1 MTLNLD
7 VPWHRESFDLFV
19 HQRLPR
25 LLGERL
31 PLADYQVEQQDSY
44 TFSIKLSLGLGDA
57 SVEVE
62 YRDLPQPDRDGLF
75 HIEGNYRVVVPYPDR
90 RELAQA
96 RILCVGEQLYDFID
110 QRLEAA
116 PEQLAWDDDLVR
128 NWLPLDAW
136 LRDFHLEETSQYLQ
150 ATNWLD
156 RYTHLRRLTLIPIVG
171 EPFVDRGVFPDS
183 QYGLVCP
190 YCIPEGPNIG
200 RILEVARGARICDG
214 KLERIDGS
222 AGFDGELSRTELAE
236 VEAPDSILGF
246 SASMVPFLEHD
257 DTNRAL
263 MGINMMRQWTSAADT
278 AAPIHDTG
286 WFRQQYDQRLASK
299 GHKPEPALVQTGY
312 EPDAADFW
320 GGYNLL
326 TAFIM
331 WDEDTFEDGL
341 VISESAAARM
351 DFPAAVGVGDKLSN
365 RHGAKGV
372 VTRIL
377 PDADMP
383 QLPDG
388 APIELILSPTSMV
401 SRLNFGQQREAVMGR
416 LAQAE
421 GTPAVVPPF
430 QAPSEKVLKARLVEA
445 GLPEDGM
452 EQLTLK
458 GAKLPYRSTVG
469 WVYWGRLAA
478 HTAAEHLETAVT
490 GVGGPALDMMAY
502 GALSEAGAVA
512 NIHALFNTA
521 AAERPDANALG
532 QRLTAGPVSPAPPPS
547 PRLALL
553 QQLLGMA
560 GIRAELAGGEL
571 RFSFAEPEGL
581 TLARPVP
588 HPWAPGRQVGTVGLP
603 TETEFDPIRDCY
615 EDLVEANTRLQ
626 RIVDSKAP
634 EALTGPAVAQVAQRV
649 ENLFT
654 ALLRPEHLHF
664 RARPLFSGRAAL
676 ASESELNLDQVG
688 LPEEM
693 AWALFGPQVEREI
706 GRAEEVAQ
714 RSPRAAEV
722 LDAIMERSWVLLYSA
737 QRVLVDDGPVSTA
750 VMAFRPQRLA
760 GAAVRVHPRVCRLME
775 LDFDGDQIEVF
786 LPLTEEAQAEAET
799 ALSVAGHIQRDADI
813 WRYVTDNYHGTIW
826 GLAQLCR
833 TEEGRAE
840 VERLTGVAVDGSRLF
855 SKHDL
860 NRLLAQVLQRE
871 GLQRALEVLDQLTR
885 RGFAVCKQ
893 SGASFNPF
901 LGSSKEWPEQPKG
914 VDRDEWQMYSD
925 ELVAAFYQQ
934 ADFDDND
941 LGPLA
946 LLSLSGARGNQQQLI
961 QYVGGGLLYREDGGL
976 FAQRG
981 CWRDG
986 LSVEETKVRA
996 PRALWWGLAAANQ
1009 RWIEAQEAAQQPVRA
1024 DYHVLGRAV
1033 RAAQPGVVFARAAER
1048 GETDPL
1054 TSLFSRLFAGLT
1066 AD

>member
-62 YRDLPQPDRDGLF
+62 YRNLPRPDRDGLF

-90 RELAQA
+90 RELDQA

-116 PEQLAWDDDLVR
+116 PEQLAWDSDLVR

-136 LRDFHLEETSQYLQ
+136 MRDFHLEETSQYLQ

-156 RYTHLRRLTLIPIVG
+156 RYTHLRRLTLIPVVV
-171 EPFVDRGVFPDS
+171 EPFDDQDVFPYS

-190 YCIPEGPNIG
+190 YCTPEGPNIG
-200 RILEVARGARICDG
+200 RVLDVARGARIRNG
-214 KLERIDGS
+214 KLERIDQ
-222 AGFDGELSRTELAE
+222 
-236 VEAPDSILGF
+236 APDSILGF

-278 AAPIHDTG
+278 AAPVHATG
-286 WFRQQYDQRLASK
+286 WFRQQHDQRLASK

-312 EPDAADFW
+312 EPEAADFW

-331 WDEDTFEDGL
+331 WDGDTFEDGL

-351 DFPAAVGVGDKLSN
+351 DFPAAVGVGDRISN
-365 RHGAKGV
+365 RHGAKAV

-377 PDADMP
+377 PDSDMP

-388 APIELILSPTSMV
+388 TPIELIFSPTSMV

-430 QAPSEKVLKARLVEA
+430 QAPSEEVLKARLVEA

-469 WVYWGRLAA
+469 WVYWGLLAA
-478 HTAAEHLETAVT
+478 HTAAERLETAVA
-490 GVGGPALDMMAY
+490 GVGGPELDMMAY

-521 AAERPDANALG
+521 AAERPDANGLG
-532 QRLTAGPVSPAPPPS
+532 QRLTTSPVSPSPPPA
-547 PRLALL
+547 PRFALL

-560 GIRAELAGGEL
+560 GIRAELASGKL

-581 TLARPVP
+581 TLARPVS
-588 HPWAPGRQVGTVGLP
+588 HPWASGRQVGTVGDPGALP
-603 TETEFDPIRDCY
+603 AGIEFEPIRGCY

-626 RIVDSKAP
+626 RIVDSEAP
-634 EALTGPAVAQVAQRV
+634 EALTEPAVAQVAQRV
-649 ENLFT
+649 EDLFI

-664 RARPLFSGRAAL
+664 WARPLFSGRAAL

-693 AWALFGPQVEREI
+693 AWDLFGPQVEREM
-706 GRAEEVAQ
+706 GHAEAVAQ
-714 RSPRAAEV
+714 RSAQAAEV
-722 LDAIMERSWVLLYSA
+722 LDAIMGRSWVLLYSA
-737 QRVLVDDGPVSTA
+737 QRVLVEDGPASTA

-760 GAAVRVHPRVCRLME
+760 GAAVRVHPCVCRLME

-813 WRYVTDNYHGTIW
+813 WRYVADNYHGMTW

-840 VERLTGVAVDGSRLF
+840 VEELTGVAVDGSRLF

-871 GLQRALEVLDQLTR
+871 GLQRALEVLDQLTW
-885 RGFAVCKQ
+885 RGFEVCKQ

-901 LGSSKEWPEQPKG
+901 LGSSKEWPEQPKE

-961 QYVGGGLLYREDGGL
+961 QYVGGGLLYREDGSP

-981 CWRDG
+981 CRRDG
-986 LSVEETKVRA
+986 LSVEEIKVRA
-996 PRALWWGLAAANQ
+996 PGALWGLAATNQ
-1009 RWIEAQEAAQQPVRA
+1009 RWTEAQEAALQPVRA
-1024 DYHVLGRAV
+1024 DYHVLGRAA
-1033 RAAQPGVVFARAAER
+1033 RASQPGVVFARAAAR
-1048 GETDPL
+1048 GEVEPL
-1054 TSLFSRLFAGLT
+1054 TSLFSRLFVGLT
-1066 AD
+1066 A

>member
-19 HQRLPR
+19 HQRLPQ

-57 SVEVE
+57 PVEVE
-62 YRDLPQPDRDGLF
+62 YRDLPRPDRDGLF

-90 RELAQA
+90 RELDQA

-110 QRLEAA
+110 RRLEAA
-116 PEQLAWDDDLVR
+116 PEQLAWDGDLVR

-136 LRDFHLEETSQYLQ
+136 MRDFHLEETSQYLQ

-156 RYTHLRRLTLIPIVG
+156 RYTHLRRLTLIPVVV
-171 EPFVDRGVFPDS
+171 EPFDGRDVFPYS

-200 RILEVARGARICDG
+200 RILEVARGARIRDG
-214 KLERIDGS
+214 KLERLD
-222 AGFDGELSRTELAE
+222 D
-236 VEAPDSILGF
+236 APDSILGF

-257 DTNRAL
+257 DSNRAL
-263 MGINMMRQWTSAADT
+263 MGVNMMRQWTSAADT
-278 AAPIHDTG
+278 AAPVHSTG
-286 WFRQQYDQRLASK
+286 WFRQQHDQRLASK

-312 EPDAADFW
+312 EPEAADFW

-331 WDEDTFEDGL
+331 WDGDTFEDGL

-416 LAQAE
+416 LAQAA
-421 GTPAVVPPF
+421 GCPAVVPPF
-430 QAPSEKVLKARLVEA
+430 QAPSEETLKARLVEA

-478 HTAAEHLETAVT
+478 HTAAEHLEIAVA
-490 GVGGPALDMMAY
+490 GAGGPELDMMAY
-502 GALSEAGAVA
+502 GALCEAGAVA

-521 AAERPDANALG
+521 AAERSRRQCARSASNRRSG
-532 QRLTAGPVSPAPPPS
+532 VPVSSPVSTLCPIAAVVACGRDTGRIGERGVALFLCRARGTDLGS
-547 PRLALL
+547 PRAAPVGIGTPSGDGGVSGALP
-553 QQLLGMA
+553 A
-560 GIRAELAGGEL
+560 GA
-571 RFSFAEPEGL
+571 
-581 TLARPVP
+581 
-588 HPWAPGRQVGTVGLP
+588 
-603 TETEFDPIRDCY
+603 EFDPIRDCY

-626 RIVDSKAP
+626 RIVDSEAP

-649 ENLFT
+649 EYLFT

-676 ASESELNLDQVG
+676 VSDLELNLDQVG

-714 RSPRAAEV
+714 RSARAAEV
-722 LDAIMERSWVLLYSA
+722 LDAIMDRSWVLLYSA
-737 QRVLVDDGPVSTA
+737 QRVLVDDGPASTA
-750 VMAFRPQRLA
+750 VVAFRPQRLA

-813 WRYVTDNYHGTIW
+813 WRYVADNYHGMIW

-885 RGFAVCKQ
+885 RGFEVCKQ

-901 LGSSKEWPEQPKG
+901 LGSSKEWPEQPEEA
-914 VDRDEWQMYSD
+914 DWDEWQMYSD

-946 LLSLSGARGNQQQLI
+946 LLSLSGARGNQHQLI
-961 QYVGGGLLYREDGGL
+961 QYVGGGLLYREDGSL

-981 CWRDG
+981 CRRDG
-986 LSVEETKVRA
+986 LSVEEIKVRT
-996 PRALWWGLAAANQ
+996 PGALWWGLAATNQ
-1009 RWIEAQEAAQQPVRA
+1009 RWTEAQEAALQPVRA
-1024 DYHVLGRAV
+1024 DYHVLGRAA

-1048 GETDPL
+1048 GEVEPL
-1054 TSLFSRLFAGLT
+1054 TSLFSRLFVGLT
-1066 AD
+1066 GD

>member
-7 VPWHRESFDLFV
+7 IPWHRESFDLFV

-57 SVEVE
+57 PVEVE
-62 YRDLPQPDRDGLF
+62 YRDLPRPDRDGLF

-90 RELAQA
+90 RELDQA

-171 EPFVDRGVFPDS
+171 EPFVDRDVFPDS

-190 YCIPEGPNIG
+190 HCTPEGPNIG
-200 RILEVARGARICDG
+200 RVLEVARGARIRDG
-214 KLERIDGS
+214 KLERID
-222 AGFDGELSRTELAE
+222 
-236 VEAPDSILGF
+236 EAPDSILGF

-278 AAPIHDTG
+278 AAPIHNTG

-312 EPDAADFW
+312 EPEAADFW

-326 TAFIM
+326 TAFVM
-331 WDEDTFEDGL
+331 WDGDTFEDGL

-351 DFPAAVGVGDKLSN
+351 DFPTAVGVGDKLSN

-372 VTRIL
+372 VARIL

-416 LAQAE
+416 IAQAE

-430 QAPSEKVLKARLVEA
+430 QAPSEQTLKARLA
-445 GLPEDGM
+445 AAKLPEDGM

-521 AAERPDANALG
+521 AAERPDADALG
-532 QRLTAGPVSPAPPPS
+532 QRLASDPISPSPPPS
-547 PRLALL
+547 PRFALL

-560 GIRAELAGGEL
+560 GIRAELAGGAL
-571 RFSFAEPEGL
+571 RFAFAEPKGL
-581 TLARPVP
+581 TLARPVS
-588 HPWAPGRQVGTVGLP
+588 HPWAPGRQVGTVGDPGALP
-603 TETEFDPIRDCY
+603 AGIEFDPIRGCY
-615 EDLVEANTRLQ
+615 EDLIEANTRLQ
-626 RIVDSKAP
+626 RIIDSEAP

-649 ENLFT
+649 EDLFS
-654 ALLRPEHLHF
+654 ALLCPEHLHF
-664 RARPLFSGRAAL
+664 QARPLFSGRAAL
-676 ASESELNLDQVG
+676 VSGFELELDQVG

-693 AWALFGPQVEREI
+693 AWNLFGPQVEREI

-737 QRVLVDDGPVSTA
+737 QRVLVDDGPASTA
-750 VMAFRPQRLA
+750 VVAFRPQRLA
-760 GAAVRVHPRVCRLME
+760 GAAVRVHPRICRLME

-786 LPLTEEAQAEAET
+786 LPLTKEAQAEAET

-855 SKHDL
+855 VKHDL

-871 GLQRALEVLDQLTR
+871 GLERALEVLDQLTR
-885 RGFAVCKQ
+885 RGFEVCKQ

-901 LGSSKEWPEQPKG
+901 LGSSKEWPEQPEEA
-914 VDRDEWQMYSD
+914 DWDEWQMYSD

-961 QYVGGGLLYREDGGL
+961 QYVGGGLIYREDGGL

-1024 DYHVLGRAV
+1024 DYHVLGRAAK
-1033 RAAQPGVVFARAAER
+1033 AAQPGVVFARAAER

-1054 TSLFSRLFAGLT
+1054 TSLFSRLFAGLP

>member
-1 MTLNLD
+1 M
-7 VPWHRESFDLFV
+7 
-19 HQRLPR
+19 
-25 LLGERL
+25 
-31 PLADYQVEQQDSY
+31 
-44 TFSIKLSLGLGDA
+44 
-57 SVEVE
+57 
-62 YRDLPQPDRDGLF
+62 
-75 HIEGNYRVVVPYPDR
+75 
-90 RELAQA
+90 
-96 RILCVGEQLYDFID
+96 GEQLYDFID

-116 PEQLAWDDDLVR
+116 PEQLAWDGDLVR

-136 LRDFHLEETSQYLQ
+136 MRDFHLEETSQYLQ

-156 RYTHLRRLTLIPIVG
+156 RYTHLRRLTLIPIVVD
-171 EPFVDRGVFPDS
+171 PFDDQDVFPYS

-200 RILEVARGARICDG
+200 RMLEVARGARIRDG
-214 KLERIDGS
+214 KLERTDK
-222 AGFDGELSRTELAE
+222 
-236 VEAPDSILGF
+236 APDSILGF

-278 AAPIHDTG
+278 AAPIHSTG

-312 EPDAADFW
+312 ESGAVDFW

-331 WDEDTFEDGL
+331 WDGDTFEDGL

-351 DFPAAVGVGDKLSN
+351 DFPAAVGVGDRMSN
-365 RHGAKGV
+365 RHGAKAV

-388 APIELILSPTSMV
+388 APIELIFSPTSMV

-416 LAQAE
+416 LAQVA
-421 GTPAVVPPF
+421 GHPAVVPPF

-469 WVYWGRLAA
+469 WVYWGLLAA
-478 HTAAEHLETAVT
+478 HTAAERLETAVA
-490 GVGGPALDMMAY
+490 GVGGPELDMMAY
-502 GALSEAGAVA
+502 GALCEAGAVA

-532 QRLTAGPVSPAPPPS
+532 QRLTIGPVPPS
-547 PRLALL
+547 PSPSPRFALL

-560 GIRAELAGGEL
+560 GIRAELASAEL
-571 RFSFAEPEGL
+571 RFSFAESEGL

-588 HPWAPGRQVGTVGLP
+588 HPWAPGRQVGTVGAPVALP
-603 TETEFDPIRDCY
+603 TGTEFDPVRGCY

-626 RIVDSKAP
+626 RVVDSEAP
-634 EALTGPAVAQVAQRV
+634 EALVGPAVAQVAQRV
-649 ENLFT
+649 EDFFT

-676 ASESELNLDQVG
+676 VSGFELNLDQVG

-706 GRAEEVAQ
+706 GRAEEVAR
-714 RSPRAAEV
+714 RSAHAAEV
-722 LDAIMERSWVLLYSA
+722 LDAIMARSWVLLYSA
-737 QRVLVDDGPVSTA
+737 QRVLVEEGPMFHVPPTA
-750 VMAFRPQRLA
+750 MVAFRPQRLA

-775 LDFDGDQIEVF
+775 LDFDGDHIEVF
-786 LPLTEEAQAEAET
+786 LPLTEEAQAEAGT
-799 ALSVAGHIQRDADI
+799 ALSVAGHIQRDADV
-813 WRYVTDNYHGTIW
+813 WRYVADNYHGMIW

-840 VERLTGVAVDGSRLF
+840 VEELTGVAVDGSRLF
-855 SKHDL
+855 AKHDL

-871 GLQRALEVLDQLTR
+871 GLQRALEVLDRLTR
-885 RGFAVCKQ
+885 RGFEVCKQ

-901 LGSSKEWPEQPKG
+901 LGSGKEWPEQPAEI
-914 VDRDEWQMYSD
+914 DWDEWQMYSD
-925 ELVAAFYQQ
+925 ELVAAFHQQ

-946 LLSLSGARGNQQQLI
+946 LLALSGARGNQQQLI
-961 QYVGGGLLYREDGGL
+961 QYVGGGLIYREDGSL
-976 FAQRG
+976 FTQRG

-996 PRALWWGLAAANQ
+996 PRALWGLAATNQ
-1009 RWIEAQEAAQQPVRA
+1009 GWSGAREAAQRPSHA
-1024 DYHVLGRAV
+1024 DYHILGRAV
-1033 RAAQPGVVFARAAER
+1033 RAAQPGVVFARAAQR
-1048 GETDPL
+1048 GETEPL
-1054 TSLFSRLFAGLT
+1054 TSLFSRLFAGLP
-1066 AD
+1066 A

>member
-62 YRDLPQPDRDGLF
+62 YRDLPRPDRDGLF

-116 PEQLAWDDDLVR
+116 PEQLAWDSDLVH

-136 LRDFHLEETSQYLQ
+136 MRDFHLEATSQYLQ

-156 RYTHLRRLTLIPIVG
+156 RYTHLRRLTLIPVVG
-171 EPFVDRGVFPDS
+171 EPFDDRDVFPDS

-190 YCIPEGPNIG
+190 YCTPEGPNIG
-200 RILEVARGARICDG
+200 RVLEVARGARIRDG
-214 KLERIDGS
+214 KLERID
-222 AGFDGELSRTELAE
+222 EE
-236 VEAPDSILGF
+236 PDSILGF
-246 SASMVPFLEHD
+246 SASMMPFIEHD
-257 DTNRAL
+257 DSNRAL

-278 AAPIHDTG
+278 SAPIHDTG
-286 WFRQQYDQRLASK
+286 WFRQQHDQRLASK
-299 GHKPEPALVQTGY
+299 GNKPEPALVQTGY
-312 EPDAADFW
+312 EPEAADFW

-331 WDEDTFEDGL
+331 WDGDTFEDGL
-341 VISESAAARM
+341 VISESAATRM
-351 DFPAAVGVGDKLSN
+351 DFPTALGVGDKLSN

-388 APIELILSPTSMV
+388 APIELIFSPTSMV

-416 LAQAE
+416 LAQAA
-421 GTPAVVPPF
+421 GCPAVVPPF
-430 QAPSEKVLKARLVEA
+430 QAPSEETLKVRLAAA

-458 GAKLPYRSTVG
+458 GEALPYRSTVG
-469 WVYWGRLAA
+469 WVYWGLLAA
-478 HTAAEHLETAVT
+478 HTAAEHLEIAVA
-490 GVGGPALDMMAY
+490 GAGGPALDMMAY
-502 GALSEAGAVA
+502 GALCEAGAVA

-521 AAERPDANALG
+521 AAERSDADALG
-532 QRLTAGPVSPAPPPS
+532 QRLTVGPVSPSLPPS
-547 PRLALL
+547 LRFALL
-553 QQLLGMA
+553 QQLLGVA
-560 GIRAELAGGEL
+560 GIRAELANGEL

-588 HPWAPGRQVGTVGLP
+588 HPWAPGRQVETVGDPGALP
-603 TETEFDPIRDCY
+603 TGAEFDPIRDCY
-615 EDLVEANTRLQ
+615 EDLVAANTRLQ
-626 RIVDSKAP
+626 RIVESEAP

-649 ENLFT
+649 EDLFT

-676 ASESELNLDQVG
+676 VSEFELELDQVG

-714 RSPRAAEV
+714 RSSRAAEV

-737 QRVLVDDGPVSTA
+737 QRVLVDDGPASTA
-750 VMAFRPQRLA
+750 VVAFRPQRLA

-786 LPLTEEAQAEAET
+786 LPLTEEAQAEAGT
-799 ALSVAGHIQRDADI
+799 ALSVAGHIQRDADV

-871 GLQRALEVLDQLTR
+871 DLQRALEVLDQLTR
-885 RGFAVCKQ
+885 RGFEVCKQ

-901 LGSSKEWPEQPKG
+901 LGSGKEWPEQPEEA
-914 VDRDEWQMYSD
+914 DWDEWQMYGD

-961 QYVGGGLLYREDGGL
+961 QYVGGGLIYREDGGL

-986 LSVEETKVRA
+986 LSVEESKMRA
-996 PRALWWGLAAANQ
+996 PRALWGLAATNQ
-1009 RWIEAQEAAQQPVRA
+1009 GWSAAQEAAQQPSRA
-1024 DYHVLGRAV
+1024 DYHVLGRAA

-1048 GETDPL
+1048 GEVEPL
-1054 TSLFSRLFAGLT
+1054 TSLFSRLFVGLT

>member
-31 PLADYQVEQQDSY
+31 SLADYQVEQQDSY

-62 YRDLPQPDRDGLF
+62 YRDLPRPDRDGLF

-90 RELAQA
+90 RELDQA

-136 LRDFHLEETSQYLQ
+136 MRDFHLEATSQYLQ

-156 RYTHLRRLTLIPIVG
+156 RHTHLRRLTLIPVV
-171 EPFVDRGVFPDS
+171 EPFDDRDVFPDS

-190 YCIPEGPNIG
+190 YCTPEGPNIG
-200 RILEVARGARICDG
+200 RVLEVARGARIRDG
-214 KLERIDGS
+214 KLERIDK
-222 AGFDGELSRTELAE
+222 
-236 VEAPDSILGF
+236 APDSILGF

-257 DTNRAL
+257 DSNRAL

-278 AAPIHDTG
+278 AAPIHSTD

-299 GHKPEPALVQTGY
+299 GNKPESALVQTGY
-312 EPDAADFW
+312 EPEAADFW

-331 WDEDTFEDGL
+331 WDGDTFEDGL

-351 DFPAAVGVGDKLSN
+351 DFPTAVGVGDRLSN

-377 PDADMP
+377 PDVDMP

-388 APIELILSPTSMV
+388 APIELIFSPTSMV

-416 LAQAE
+416 IARAE

-430 QAPSEKVLKARLVEA
+430 QAPSEETLKARLAATE
-445 GLPEDGM
+445 LPEDGM

-478 HTAAEHLETAVT
+478 HTAAERLETAVET
-490 GVGGPALDMMAY
+490 GGPELDMMAY
-502 GALSEAGAVA
+502 GALCEAGAVA

-521 AAERPDANALG
+521 AAERPDADGLG

-547 PRLALL
+547 PRFALL

-560 GIRAELAGGEL
+560 GIRAELAGAEL
-571 RFSFAEPEGL
+571 RFSFTEPEGL

-588 HPWAPGRQVGTVGLP
+588 HPWVPGRQVGTVGTPVALP
-603 TETEFDPIRDCY
+603 AGVEFDPIRDCY

-626 RIVDSKAP
+626 RIVDSEAP

-649 ENLFT
+649 EDFFT
-654 ALLRPEHLHF
+654 ALLRPQYLHF

-676 ASESELNLDQVG
+676 VSGFELNLDQVG

-706 GRAEEVAQ
+706 DREEEVAQ
-714 RSPRAAEV
+714 RSSRAAEV

-737 QRVLVDDGPVSTA
+737 QRVLVDDGPASTA

-760 GAAVRVHPRVCRLME
+760 GAAVRVQPRVCRLME

-786 LPLTEEAQAEAET
+786 LPLTEEAQTEAET

-813 WRYVTDNYHGTIW
+813 WRYVADNYHGMIW

-901 LGSSKEWPEQPKG
+901 LGSSKEWPEQPKE

-961 QYVGGGLLYREDGGL
+961 QYVGGGLLYREDGSL

-981 CWRDG
+981 CRRDG
-986 LSVEETKVRA
+986 LSVEEVKVRA
-996 PRALWWGLAAANQ
+996 PGALWGLAATNQ
-1009 RWIEAQEAAQQPVRA
+1009 RWTEAREAAQQPIRA
-1024 DYHVLGRAV
+1024 DYHVLGRAA

-1048 GETDPL
+1048 GEVEPL
-1054 TSLFSRLFAGLT
+1054 TSLSSRLFAGLP
-1066 AD
+1066 A

>member
-62 YRDLPQPDRDGLF
+62 YRDLPRPDRDGLF

-90 RELAQA
+90 RELDQA

-116 PEQLAWDDDLVR
+116 PEQLAWDSDLVR

-136 LRDFHLEETSQYLQ
+136 MRDFHLEATSQYLQ

-156 RYTHLRRLTLIPIVG
+156 RYTHLRRLTLIPVVG
-171 EPFVDRGVFPDS
+171 EPFDDRDVFPDS

-190 YCIPEGPNIG
+190 YCTPEGPNIG
-200 RILEVARGARICDG
+200 RVLEVARGARIRDG
-214 KLERIDGS
+214 KLERTD
-222 AGFDGELSRTELAE
+222 
-236 VEAPDSILGF
+236 EAPDSILGF

-263 MGINMMRQWTSAADT
+263 MGVNMMRQWTSAADSAT
-278 AAPIHDTG
+278 PVHSTG
-286 WFRQQYDQRLASK
+286 WFRQQHDQRLASK

-312 EPDAADFW
+312 EPEAAGFW

-326 TAFIM
+326 TAFVM
-331 WDEDTFEDGL
+331 WDGDTFEDGL

-388 APIELILSPTSMV
+388 APIELIFSPTSMV

-416 LAQAE
+416 LAQAA
-421 GTPAVVPPF
+421 GCPAVVPPF

-458 GAKLPYRSTVG
+458 GEALSYRSTVG

-478 HTAAEHLETAVT
+478 HTAAEHLEIAVA
-490 GVGGPALDMMAY
+490 GVGGPELDMMAY
-502 GALSEAGAVA
+502 GALCEAGAVA

-521 AAERPDANALG
+521 AAEQPDANALG
-532 QRLTAGPVSPAPPPS
+532 QRLVVGPVSPSPPPS
-547 PRLALL
+547 PRFALL

-560 GIRAELAGGEL
+560 GIRAELASGEL

-588 HPWAPGRQVGTVGLP
+588 HPWAPGRQVGTVGDPVALP
-603 TETEFDPIRDCY
+603 TGAEFDPIRDCY

-626 RIVDSKAP
+626 RIVDSEAP
-634 EALTGPAVAQVAQRV
+634 EALTGPAVMQVAQRV
-649 ENLFT
+649 EALFT

-676 ASESELNLDQVG
+676 VSEFELDLNQVG

-706 GRAEEVAQ
+706 GRVEEVAQ
-714 RSPRAAEV
+714 RSAQAAEV

-737 QRVLVDDGPVSTA
+737 QRVLVDDGPASTA
-750 VMAFRPQRLA
+750 VVAFRPQRLA
-760 GAAVRVHPRVCRLME
+760 GAAVRIHPRVCRLME

-799 ALSVAGHIQRDADI
+799 ALSVAGHIQRDADV

-860 NRLLAQVLQRE
+860 NRLLAQVLQHE
-871 GLQRALEVLDQLTR
+871 GLERALEALDQLTR
-885 RGFAVCKQ
+885 CGFEVCKQ

-901 LGSSKEWPEQPKG
+901 LGSSKEWPEQPEEA
-914 VDRDEWQMYSD
+914 DWDEWQMYGD

-961 QYVGGGLLYREDGGL
+961 QYVGGGLLYREDGSL

-986 LSVEETKVRA
+986 LSVEEIKVRA
-996 PRALWWGLAAANQ
+996 PGALWGLAATNQ
-1009 RWIEAQEAAQQPVRA
+1009 RWAETQEATRQPVRA
-1024 DYHVLGRAV
+1024 DYHVLGRAA

-1048 GETDPL
+1048 GEVEPL
-1054 TSLFSRLFAGLT
+1054 TSLFSRLFVGLT

>member
-19 HQRLPR
+19 HQRLPQ

-57 SVEVE
+57 SIEVE

-90 RELAQA
+90 RELDQA

-116 PEQLAWDDDLVR
+116 PEQLAWDSDLVR

-136 LRDFHLEETSQYLQ
+136 MRDFHLEETSQYLQ

-156 RYTHLRRLTLIPIVG
+156 RYTHLRRLTLIPVV
-171 EPFVDRGVFPDS
+171 EPFDDQDVFPYS

-190 YCIPEGPNIG
+190 YCTPEGPNVG
-200 RILEVARGARICDG
+200 RVLEVARGARIRDG
-214 KLERIDGS
+214 KLERID
-222 AGFDGELSRTELAE
+222 E
-236 VEAPDSILGF
+236 VPDSILGF

-278 AAPIHDTG
+278 AAPVHSTG

-312 EPDAADFW
+312 EPEAADFW

-326 TAFIM
+326 TAFII
-331 WDEDTFEDGL
+331 WDGDTFEDGL

-388 APIELILSPTSMV
+388 TPIELIYSPTSMV

-416 LAQAE
+416 LAQAV
-421 GTPAVVPPF
+421 GCPAVVPPF

-452 EQLTLK
+452 EQLTLE

-478 HTAAEHLETAVT
+478 HTAAECLETAVA
-490 GVGGPALDMMAY
+490 GVGGPELDMMAY
-502 GALSEAGAVA
+502 GALCEAGAVA

-521 AAERPDANALG
+521 AAERPDADALG
-532 QRLTAGPVSPAPPPS
+532 QRLTVGPVSPSLPPS
-547 PRLALL
+547 PRFALL
-553 QQLLGMA
+553 QQLLGVA
-560 GIRAELAGGEL
+560 GIRAELANGEL

-588 HPWAPGRQVGTVGLP
+588 HPWALGRQVGTVGLP
-603 TETEFDPIRDCY
+603 TGTEFDPIRGYY

-626 RIVDSKAP
+626 RIVDSEAP

-649 ENLFT
+649 EDFFT

-664 RARPLFSGRAAL
+664 QARPLFSGRAAL
-676 ASESELNLDQVG
+676 ASEFKLSIDQVG

-693 AWALFGPQVEREI
+693 AWALFGPQVEREM
-706 GRAEEVAQ
+706 GRAEEVAR
-714 RSPRAAEV
+714 RSAQAAEV

-737 QRVLVDDGPVSTA
+737 QRVLVDDGPASTA

-775 LDFDGDQIEVF
+775 RDFDGDKIEVF

-871 GLQRALEVLDQLTR
+871 GLPCALEVLDQLTR
-885 RGFAVCKQ
+885 RGFEVCKQ

-901 LGSSKEWPEQPKG
+901 LGSSKEWPEQPKEA
-914 VDRDEWQMYSD
+914 DWDEWQMYSD

-934 ADFDDND
+934 AEFDDND

-961 QYVGGGLLYREDGGL
+961 QYVGGGLIYREDGGL

-986 LSVEETKVRA
+986 LSVEEAKMRA
-996 PRALWWGLAAANQ
+996 PRALWGLAATNQ
-1009 RWIEAQEAAQQPVRA
+1009 GWGEAREAAQQPVRA
-1024 DYHVLGRAV
+1024 DYHVLGRAA

-1054 TSLFSRLFAGLT
+1054 TSLSSRLFVGLT

>member
-25 LLGERL
+25 LLGEHL
-31 PLADYQVEQQDSY
+31 PLADYQVEQQDAY
-44 TFSIKLSLGLGDA
+44 TFSIKLSLGLGAA
-57 SVEVE
+57 SVGVE
-62 YRDLPQPDRDGLF
+62 YRDLPWPDRDGLF

-116 PEQLAWDDDLVR
+116 PEQLAWDSDLVR

-136 LRDFHLEETSQYLQ
+136 MRDFHLEETSQYLQ

-171 EPFVDRGVFPDS
+171 EPFDDQDVFPYS
-183 QYGLVCP
+183 QYGLMCP
-190 YCIPEGPNIG
+190 YCTPEGPNIG
-200 RILEVARGARICDG
+200 RVLEVARGAHIRDR
-214 KLERIDGS
+214 KLERID
-222 AGFDGELSRTELAE
+222 
-236 VEAPDSILGF
+236 EAPDSILGF

-278 AAPIHDTG
+278 AAPIHSTG
-286 WFRQQYDQRLASK
+286 WFRQQHDQRLASK

-312 EPDAADFW
+312 EPDAVDFW

-331 WDEDTFEDGL
+331 WDGDTFEDGL

-416 LAQAE
+416 LAQAA
-421 GTPAVVPPF
+421 GCPAVVPPF

-458 GAKLPYRSTVG
+458 GAELPYRSTVG

-478 HTAAEHLETAVT
+478 HAAAERLETAVA

-521 AAERPDANALG
+521 AAERPDADALG
-532 QRLTAGPVSPAPPPS
+532 QRLTAGPISPSPSPS
-547 PRLALL
+547 PRFALL

-560 GIRAELAGGEL
+560 GIRTELASGEL
-571 RFSFAEPEGL
+571 RFSFVEPEGL

-588 HPWAPGRQVGTVGLP
+588 HPWASGRQVGTVGDPVALP
-603 TETEFDPIRDCY
+603 EGTEFDPIRDHY
-615 EDLVEANTRLQ
+615 EDLVAANTRLQ
-626 RIVDSKAP
+626 RIVDSEAP
-634 EALTGPAVAQVAQRV
+634 EALVGPAVAQVTQRV
-649 ENLFT
+649 EDFFA
-654 ALLRPEHLHF
+654 ALLRPDHLHF
-664 RARPLFSGRAAL
+664 RARPLFSGQAAL
-676 ASESELNLDQVG
+676 VSESELNLDQVG

-706 GRAEEVAQ
+706 GHAEEVAQ
-714 RSPRAAEV
+714 RSAQAAEV
-722 LDAIMERSWVLLYSA
+722 LDAIMEHSWVLLYSA
-737 QRVLVDDGPVSTA
+737 QQVLVDDGPASTA
-750 VMAFRPQRLA
+750 VVAFRPRRLA
-760 GAAVRVHPRVCRLME
+760 GAAVRVHPRICRLME
-775 LDFDGDQIEVF
+775 RDFDGDKIEVF

-799 ALSVAGHIQRDADI
+799 ALSVAGHIQRDADV
-813 WRYVTDNYHGTIW
+813 WRYVTDNYHGMIW

-840 VERLTGVAVDGSRLF
+840 VEELTGVGVDGSRLF
-855 SKHDL
+855 VKHDL

-871 GLQRALEVLDQLTR
+871 GLERALEVLDQLTR
-885 RGFAVCKQ
+885 RGFEVCKQ

-901 LGSSKEWPEQPKG
+901 LGFETRS
-914 VDRDEWQMYSD
+914 
-925 ELVAAFYQQ
+925 
-934 ADFDDND
+934 
-941 LGPLA
+941 
-946 LLSLSGARGNQQQLI
+946 
-961 QYVGGGLLYREDGGL
+961 
-976 FAQRG
+976 
-981 CWRDG
+981 G
-986 LSVEETKVRA
+986 LSNPKRSI
-996 PRALWWGLAAANQ
+996 G
-1009 RWIEAQEAAQQPVRA
+1009 
-1024 DYHVLGRAV
+1024 
-1033 RAAQPGVVFARAAER
+1033 
-1048 GETDPL
+1048 
-1054 TSLFSRLFAGLT
+1054 TSGKCMATS
-1066 AD
+1066 

>member
-19 HQRLPR
+19 HQRLPQ

-57 SVEVE
+57 PVEVE
-62 YRDLPQPDRDGLF
+62 YRDLPRPDRDGLF

-90 RELAQA
+90 RELDQA
-96 RILCVGEQLYDFID
+96 RILCVGEQLYDFVD

-116 PEQLAWDDDLVR
+116 PEQLAWDGDLVR
-128 NWLPLDAW
+128 SWLPLDAW

-150 ATNWLD
+150 TTNWLD
-156 RYTHLRRLTLIPIVG
+156 RYTHLRRLTLIPIVV
-171 EPFVDRGVFPDS
+171 EPFVDRDVFPYS

-200 RILEVARGARICDG
+200 RVLEVARGARIRDG

-222 AGFDGELSRTELAE
+222 AELAE
-236 VEAPDSILGF
+236 VDAPDSILGF
-246 SASMVPFLEHD
+246 SASMMPFIEHD
-257 DTNRAL
+257 DSNRAL
-263 MGINMMRQWTSAADT
+263 MGVNMMRQWTSAADT
-278 AAPIHDTG
+278 AAPVHSTG
-286 WFRQQYDQRLASK
+286 WFRQQHDQRLASK
-299 GHKPEPALVQTGY
+299 GNKPEPALVQTGY
-312 EPDAADFW
+312 EPEAADFW

-331 WDEDTFEDGL
+331 WDGDTFEDGL
-341 VISESAAARM
+341 VLSESAAARM

-416 LAQAE
+416 LAQAA
-421 GTPAVVPPF
+421 GCPAVVPPF
-430 QAPSEKVLKARLVEA
+430 QAPSEETLKARLAAA

-458 GAKLPYRSTVG
+458 GEALPYRSTVG

-478 HTAAEHLETAVT
+478 HTAAEHLEIAVA
-490 GVGGPALDMMAY
+490 GVGGPELDMMVY
-502 GALSEAGAVA
+502 GALCEAGAVA

-532 QRLTAGPVSPAPPPS
+532 QRLTVGPVSPSIPPS
-547 PRLALL
+547 PRFALL
-553 QQLLGMA
+553 QQLLRVA
-560 GIRAELAGGEL
+560 GIRAELENGEL

-588 HPWAPGRQVGTVGLP
+588 HPWAPGRQVETVGSPVALP
-603 TETEFDPIRDCY
+603 AGAEFDPIRDCY
-615 EDLVEANTRLQ
+615 EDLVAANTRLQ
-626 RIVDSKAP
+626 RVVDSEAP
-634 EALTGPAVAQVAQRV
+634 EALVGPAVAQVAQQV
-649 ENLFT
+649 EDLFT

-676 ASESELNLDQVG
+676 VSDLELNLDQVG

-714 RSPRAAEV
+714 RSAQATEV
-722 LDAIMERSWVLLYSA
+722 LDAIMDRSWVLLYSA
-737 QRVLVDDGPVSTA
+737 QRVLVDDGPASTA
-750 VMAFRPQRLA
+750 VVAFRPQCLA

-813 WRYVTDNYHGTIW
+813 WRYVADNYHGMIW

-840 VERLTGVAVDGSRLF
+840 VERLTGAAVDGSRLF

-885 RGFAVCKQ
+885 RGFEVCKQ

-901 LGSSKEWPEQPKG
+901 LGSSKEWPEQPEEA
-914 VDRDEWQMYSD
+914 DWDEWQMYSD

-946 LLSLSGARGNQQQLI
+946 LLSLSGARGNQHQLI
-961 QYVGGGLLYREDGGL
+961 QYVGGGLLYREDGSL

-981 CWRDG
+981 CRRDG
-986 LSVEETKVRA
+986 LSVEEIKVRT
-996 PRALWWGLAAANQ
+996 PGALWWGLAATNQ
-1009 RWIEAQEAAQQPVRA
+1009 RWTEAQEATRQPVRA
-1024 DYHVLGRAV
+1024 DYHVLGRAA

-1048 GETDPL
+1048 GEIEPL
-1054 TSLFSRLFAGLT
+1054 TSLFSRLFVGLT
-1066 AD
+1066 GD

>member
-19 HQRLPR
+19 HQRLPQ

-44 TFSIKLSLGLGDA
+44 TFSIKLSLGLGHA
-57 SVEVE
+57 PVEVE
-62 YRDLPQPDRDGLF
+62 YRDLPRPDRDGLF

-90 RELAQA
+90 RELDQA

-116 PEQLAWDDDLVR
+116 PEQLAWDGDLVR

-136 LRDFHLEETSQYLQ
+136 MRDFHLEETSQYLQ

-156 RYTHLRRLTLIPIVG
+156 RYTHLRRLTLIPVVV
-171 EPFVDRGVFPDS
+171 EPFDGQDVFPYS

-200 RILEVARGARICDG
+200 RILEVARGARIRDG
-214 KLERIDGS
+214 KLERIND
-222 AGFDGELSRTELAE
+222 
-236 VEAPDSILGF
+236 APDSILGF

-263 MGINMMRQWTSAADT
+263 MGVNMMRQWTSAVDT
-278 AAPIHDTG
+278 AAPIHSTG

-299 GHKPEPALVQTGY
+299 GNKPEPALVQTGY

-331 WDEDTFEDGL
+331 WDGDTFEDGL

-388 APIELILSPTSMV
+388 APIELIFSPTSMV

-416 LAQAE
+416 LAQAA
-421 GTPAVVPPF
+421 GCPAVVPPF

-445 GLPEDGM
+445 ELPEDGM

-458 GAKLPYRSTVG
+458 GEALSYRSTVG

-478 HTAAEHLETAVT
+478 HTAAEHLEIAVA
-490 GVGGPALDMMAY
+490 GAGGPALDMMAY
-502 GALSEAGAVA
+502 GALCEAGAVA

-532 QRLTAGPVSPAPPPS
+532 QRLTAGSVSPAQPPS

-560 GIRAELAGGEL
+560 GIRAELASGEL

-588 HPWAPGRQVGTVGLP
+588 HPWAPGRQVGTVGDPVALP
-603 TETEFDPIRDCY
+603 TETEFDPIRGYY

-626 RIVDSKAP
+626 LVIDSEAP
-634 EALTGPAVAQVAQRV
+634 EALVGPAVAQVTQRV
-649 ENLFT
+649 EDLFT

-688 LPEEM
+688 LPEEV
-693 AWALFGPQVEREI
+693 AWALFGPQVDREI
-706 GRAEEVAQ
+706 GRSEEVAQ
-714 RSPRAAEV
+714 RSAQATEV

-737 QRVLVDDGPVSTA
+737 QRVLVDDGPASTA
-750 VMAFRPQRLA
+750 VVAFRPQRFT

-813 WRYVTDNYHGTIW
+813 WRYVADNYHGTIW

-855 SKHDL
+855 SKHNL
-860 NRLLAQVLQRE
+860 NRLLAQVFQRE
-871 GLQRALEVLDQLTR
+871 GLQRAMEVLDQLTR
-885 RGFAVCKQ
+885 RGFEVCKQ

-901 LGSSKEWPEQPKG
+901 LGSSKEWPEQPEEA
-914 VDRDEWQMYSD
+914 DWDEWQMYGD

-961 QYVGGGLLYREDGGL
+961 QYVGGGLIYREDGGL

-986 LSVEETKVRA
+986 LSVEESKMRA
-996 PRALWWGLAAANQ
+996 PRALWGLAATNQ
-1009 RWIEAQEAAQQPVRA
+1009 GWSAAQEAAQQPSRA
-1024 DYHVLGRAV
+1024 DYHVLGRAA
-1033 RAAQPGVVFARAAER
+1033 RAAQPGVVFARAAAR
-1048 GETDPL
+1048 GEVEPL
-1054 TSLFSRLFAGLT
+1054 TSLFSRLFVGLT

>member
-62 YRDLPQPDRDGLF
+62 YRNLSRPDRDGLF

-90 RELAQA
+90 RELDQA

-116 PEQLAWDDDLVR
+116 PEQLAWDGDLVR

-136 LRDFHLEETSQYLQ
+136 MRDFHLEETSQYLQ

-156 RYTHLRRLTLIPIVG
+156 RYTHLRRLTLIPVVV
-171 EPFVDRGVFPDS
+171 EPFDDQDVFPYS

-190 YCIPEGPNIG
+190 YCTPEGPNIG
-200 RILEVARGARICDG
+200 RVLEVARGARIRDG
-214 KLERIDGS
+214 KLERIDQ
-222 AGFDGELSRTELAE
+222 
-236 VEAPDSILGF
+236 APDSILGF

-278 AAPIHDTG
+278 AAPVHATG
-286 WFRQQYDQRLASK
+286 WFRQQHDQRLASK

-312 EPDAADFW
+312 EPEAADFW

-326 TAFIM
+326 TSFIM
-331 WDEDTFEDGL
+331 WDGDTFEDGL

-351 DFPAAVGVGDKLSN
+351 DFPTAVGVGDRISN
-365 RHGAKGV
+365 RHGAKAV

-377 PDADMP
+377 PDSDMP

-388 APIELILSPTSMV
+388 TPIELIFSPTSMV

-430 QAPSEKVLKARLVEA
+430 QAPSEEALKARLVEA
-445 GLPEDGM
+445 RLPEDGM

-469 WVYWGRLAA
+469 WVYWGLLAA
-478 HTAAEHLETAVT
+478 HTAAERLETAVA
-490 GVGGPALDMMAY
+490 GVGGPELDMMAY

-521 AAERPDANALG
+521 AAERPDANGLG
-532 QRLTAGPVSPAPPPS
+532 QRLTTGPVSPSPPPA
-547 PRLALL
+547 PRFALL

-560 GIRAELAGGEL
+560 GIRAELASGEL

-588 HPWAPGRQVGTVGLP
+588 HPWASGRQVGTVGDPGALP
-603 TETEFDPIRDCY
+603 EETEFDPIRGYY

-626 RIVDSKAP
+626 RIVDSEAP
-634 EALTGPAVAQVAQRV
+634 EALTEPAVAQVAQRV
-649 ENLFT
+649 EDLFT

-664 RARPLFSGRAAL
+664 WARPLFSGRAAL

-693 AWALFGPQVEREI
+693 AWDLFGPQVEREM
-706 GRAEEVAQ
+706 GRAEEVAR
-714 RSPRAAEV
+714 RSPQAAEV
-722 LDAIMERSWVLLYSA
+722 LDAIMGRSWVLLYGA
-737 QRVLVDDGPVSTA
+737 QRVLVDDGPASTA
-750 VMAFRPQRLA
+750 VVAFRPQRLA

-813 WRYVTDNYHGTIW
+813 WRYVADNYHGMIW

-840 VERLTGVAVDGSRLF
+840 VERLTGAAVDGSRLF
-855 SKHDL
+855 SKHNL
-860 NRLLAQVLQRE
+860 NRLLAQVLQHE
-871 GLQRALEVLDQLTR
+871 GLERALEVLDQLTR
-885 RGFAVCKQ
+885 RGFEVCKQ

-901 LGSSKEWPEQPKG
+901 LGSSKEWPEQPKEA
-914 VDRDEWQMYSD
+914 DWDEWQMYGD

-934 ADFDDND
+934 AEFDDND

-961 QYVGGGLLYREDGGL
+961 QYVGGGLIYREDGGL

-996 PRALWWGLAAANQ
+996 PRALWGLAATNEGWSGA
-1009 RWIEAQEAAQQPVRA
+1009 REAAQQPRRA
-1024 DYHVLGRAV
+1024 DYHVLGRAA

-1048 GETDPL
+1048 GEVEPL
-1054 TSLFSRLFAGLT
+1054 TSLSSRLFAGLT

>member
-7 VPWHRESFDLFV
+7 VPWHRESFDLFIY
-19 HQRLPR
+19 QRLPR

-57 SVEVE
+57 PVEVE
-62 YRDLPQPDRDGLF
+62 YRDLPRPDRDGLF

-90 RELAQA
+90 RELDQA

-110 QRLEAA
+110 QRLEVA
-116 PEQLAWDDDLVR
+116 PEQLAWDGDLVR

-136 LRDFHLEETSQYLQ
+136 MRDFHLEATSQYLQ

-171 EPFVDRGVFPDS
+171 EPFVGQDVFPDS
-183 QYGLVCP
+183 QDGLVCP

-200 RILEVARGARICDG
+200 RILEVARGARIRDG
-214 KLERIDGS
+214 KLERID
-222 AGFDGELSRTELAE
+222 EE
-236 VEAPDSILGF
+236 PDSILGF

-278 AAPIHDTG
+278 AAPVHATG
-286 WFRQQYDQRLASK
+286 WFRQQHDQRLASK
-299 GHKPEPALVQTGY
+299 GNKPEPALVQTGY
-312 EPDAADFW
+312 EPEAADFW

-331 WDEDTFEDGL
+331 WDGDTFEDGL
-341 VISESAAARM
+341 VISESVAARM
-351 DFPAAVGVGDKLSN
+351 DFSAAVGVGDKLSN

-388 APIELILSPTSMV
+388 APIELIFSPTSMV

-430 QAPSEKVLKARLVEA
+430 QAPSEEALKARLVEA

-469 WVYWGRLAA
+469 WVYWGLLAA
-478 HTAAEHLETAVT
+478 HTAAERLETAVA
-490 GVGGPALDMMAY
+490 GVGGPELDMMAY
-502 GALSEAGAVA
+502 GALCEAGAVA

-521 AAERPDANALG
+521 AAERPDANGLG
-532 QRLTAGPVSPAPPPS
+532 QRLTTGPVSPSPPPS
-547 PRLALL
+547 PRFALL

-560 GIRAELAGGEL
+560 GIRAELASGKL

-588 HPWAPGRQVGTVGLP
+588 HPWASGRQVGTVGTPVALP
-603 TETEFDPIRDCY
+603 AETEFEPIRGCY

-626 RIVDSKAP
+626 RIVDSEAP
-634 EALTGPAVAQVAQRV
+634 EALVAPAVAQVAQWV
-649 ENLFT
+649 EDLFT

-664 RARPLFSGRAAL
+664 WARPLFSGRAAL

-693 AWALFGPQVEREI
+693 AWDLFGPQVEREM
-706 GRAEEVAQ
+706 GRAEEVAR
-714 RSPRAAEV
+714 RSPQAAEV
-722 LDAIMERSWVLLYSA
+722 LDAIMGRSWVLLYSA
-737 QRVLVDDGPVSTA
+737 QRVLVDDGPASTA
-750 VMAFRPQRLA
+750 VVAFRPRRLA

-813 WRYVTDNYHGTIW
+813 WRYVADNYHGMIW
-826 GLAQLCR
+826 GLTQLCR

-855 SKHDL
+855 SKHNL

-901 LGSSKEWPEQPKG
+901 LGSSKEWPEQPKEA
-914 VDRDEWQMYSD
+914 DWDEWQMYGD

-934 ADFDDND
+934 AEFDDND

-961 QYVGGGLLYREDGGL
+961 QYVGGGLIYREDGGL

-986 LSVEETKVRA
+986 LSVEEAKVRA
-996 PRALWWGLAAANQ
+996 PRALWGLAATNEGWSTA
-1009 RWIEAQEAAQQPVRA
+1009 REAAQQPVRA
-1024 DYHVLGRAV
+1024 DYHVLGRAA

-1048 GETDPL
+1048 GEVEPL

>member
-19 HQRLPR
+19 HQQLPQ

-44 TFSIKLSLGLGDA
+44 TFSIKLSLGLGHA
-57 SVEVE
+57 PVEVE
-62 YRDLPQPDRDGLF
+62 YRDLPRPDRDGLF

-90 RELAQA
+90 RELDQA
-96 RILCVGEQLYDFID
+96 RILCVGEQIYDFID

-116 PEQLAWDDDLVR
+116 PEQLAWDGDLVR

-136 LRDFHLEETSQYLQ
+136 MRDFHLEATSQYLQ

-171 EPFVDRGVFPDS
+171 EPFDGRDVFPDS

-190 YCIPEGPNIG
+190 YCTPEGPNIG
-200 RILEVARGARICDG
+200 RVLEVARGVRIRDG

-222 AGFDGELSRTELAE
+222 AELAE
-236 VEAPDSILGF
+236 VDVPDSILGF

-263 MGINMMRQWTSAADT
+263 MGINMMRQWTSAANT
-278 AAPIHDTG
+278 AAPIHSTG

-351 DFPAAVGVGDKLSN
+351 DFPTALGVGDKLSN

-388 APIELILSPTSMV
+388 APVELIFSPTSMV

-430 QAPSEKVLKARLVEA
+430 QAPGEEMLKARLAAA

-452 EQLTLK
+452 EQLILK
-458 GAKLPYRSTVG
+458 GEALPYRSTVG

-478 HTAAEHLETAVT
+478 HTAAEHLEIAVA

-502 GALSEAGAVA
+502 GALCEAGAVA

-521 AAERPDANALG
+521 AAERPDADVLS
-532 QRLTAGPVSPAPPPS
+532 QRLTTGPMSPSPPPS
-547 PRLALL
+547 PRFALL

-560 GIRAELAGGEL
+560 GIRAELAGEEL

-588 HPWAPGRQVGTVGLP
+588 HPWALGHQVGTVGSPVALP
-603 TETEFDPIRDCY
+603 AGAEFDPIRDCY

-626 RIVDSKAP
+626 RVVDSEAP
-634 EALTGPAVAQVAQRV
+634 EALVGPAVAQVAQRV
-649 ENLFT
+649 EALFT
-654 ALLRPEHLHF
+654 ALLRLEHLHF

-676 ASESELNLDQVG
+676 ASEYELNLDQVG

-693 AWALFGPQVEREI
+693 AWTLFGPQVEREI

-750 VMAFRPQRLA
+750 VVAFRPQRLA

-799 ALSVAGHIQRDADI
+799 VLSVAGHIQRDADI
-813 WRYVTDNYHGTIW
+813 WRYVADNYHGMIW

-840 VERLTGVAVDGSRLF
+840 VERLTGVAVDDSRLF

-901 LGSSKEWPEQPKG
+901 LGSSKEWPEQPKE
-914 VDRDEWQMYSD
+914 VDRDEWQMYGD

-961 QYVGGGLLYREDGGL
+961 QYVGGGLLYREDGSP

-981 CWRDG
+981 CRRDG
-986 LSVEETKVRA
+986 LSVEEIKVRA
-996 PRALWWGLAAANQ
+996 PGALRGLAATNQ
-1009 RWIEAQEAAQQPVRA
+1009 RWTEVQEAARQPVRA

-1033 RAAQPGVVFARAAER
+1033 RAAQPGVVFARAAKR

-1054 TSLFSRLFAGLT
+1054 TSLFSRLFVGLT
-1066 AD
+1066 SD

>member
-19 HQRLPR
+19 HQQLPR

-62 YRDLPQPDRDGLF
+62 YRDLPRPDRDGLF

-90 RELAQA
+90 RELDQA
-96 RILCVGEQLYDFID
+96 RILCVGEQLYDFVD

-116 PEQLAWDDDLVR
+116 PEQLAWDGDLVR
-128 NWLPLDAW
+128 SWLPLDAW
-136 LRDFHLEETSQYLQ
+136 MRDFHLEETSQYLQ

-156 RYTHLRRLTLIPIVG
+156 RYTHLRRLTLIPVV
-171 EPFVDRGVFPDS
+171 EPFDDRDVFPYS

-190 YCIPEGPNIG
+190 HCTPEGPNIG
-200 RILEVARGARICDG
+200 RVLEVARGARIRDG
-214 KLERIDGS
+214 KLERID
-222 AGFDGELSRTELAE
+222 
-236 VEAPDSILGF
+236 EAPDSILGF

-257 DTNRAL
+257 DANRAL

-278 AAPIHDTG
+278 AAPVHSTG
-286 WFRQQYDQRLASK
+286 WFRQQYDQRLASQ
-299 GHKPEPALVQTGY
+299 GNKPEPALVQTGY
-312 EPDAADFW
+312 EPEAADFW

-331 WDEDTFEDGL
+331 WDGDTFEDGL

-351 DFPAAVGVGDKLSN
+351 DFPTAVGVGDRISN

-388 APIELILSPTSMV
+388 APIELIFSPTSMV

-416 LAQAE
+416 LAQAA
-421 GTPAVVPPF
+421 GCPAVVPPF
-430 QAPSEKVLKARLVEA
+430 QAPSEETLKARLAAA

-469 WVYWGRLAA
+469 WVYWGRT
-478 HTAAEHLETAVT
+478 HTAAERLETAVA
-490 GVGGPALDMMAY
+490 GASGPELDMMAY
-502 GALSEAGAVA
+502 GALCEAGAVA

-521 AAERPDANALG
+521 AAERPDADVLG
-532 QRLTAGPVSPAPPPS
+532 QRLASGPISPSSLPS
-547 PRLALL
+547 PRFTLL

-560 GIRAELAGGEL
+560 GIRAELANGEL

-588 HPWAPGRQVGTVGLP
+588 HPWALGRQVGTVGAPVALP
-603 TETEFDPIRDCY
+603 TGAEFDPVRDCY
-615 EDLVEANTRLQ
+615 EDLVAANTRLQ
-626 RIVDSKAP
+626 RIVDSEAP
-634 EALTGPAVAQVAQRV
+634 EALTGPTVAQVAQRV
-649 ENLFT
+649 EDFFT

-676 ASESELNLDQVG
+676 GSDFELDLDQVG

-714 RSPRAAEV
+714 RSLRAAEV

-737 QRVLVDDGPVSTA
+737 QRVLVDDGPASTA
-750 VMAFRPQRLA
+750 VVAFRPQRLA

-799 ALSVAGHIQRDADI
+799 VLSVAGHIQRDADI
-813 WRYVTDNYHGTIW
+813 WRYVADNYHGTIW

-871 GLQRALEVLDQLTR
+871 GLQRALEVLDLLTR
-885 RGFAVCKQ
+885 RGFEVCKQ

-901 LGSSKEWPEQPKG
+901 LGSSKEWPEQPKEA
-914 VDRDEWQMYSD
+914 DWDEWQMYSD

-961 QYVGGGLLYREDGGL
+961 QYVGGGLLYREDGSL

-981 CWRDG
+981 CRRDG
-986 LSVEETKVRA
+986 LSVEEIKVRA
-996 PRALWWGLAAANQ
+996 PGALWGLAATNQ
-1009 RWIEAQEAAQQPVRA
+1009 RWTEAQEATRQPVRA
-1024 DYHVLGRAV
+1024 DYHVLGRAA

-1054 TSLFSRLFAGLT
+1054 SSLFSRLFAGLP
-1066 AD
+1066 A

>member
-7 VPWHRESFDLFV
+7 VPWHRESFDLFA

-62 YRDLPQPDRDGLF
+62 YRDLPRPDRDGLF

-90 RELAQA
+90 RELDQA

-116 PEQLAWDDDLVR
+116 PEQLAWDGDLVR

-136 LRDFHLEETSQYLQ
+136 MRDFHLEETSQYLQ

-156 RYTHLRRLTLIPIVG
+156 RYTHLRRLTLIPIVV
-171 EPFVDRGVFPDS
+171 EPFDDQDVFPYS

-200 RILEVARGARICDG
+200 RMLEVARSARIRDG
-214 KLERIDGS
+214 KLERID
-222 AGFDGELSRTELAE
+222 
-236 VEAPDSILGF
+236 EAPDSILGF

-278 AAPIHDTG
+278 AAPIHATG

-299 GHKPEPALVQTGY
+299 GNKPEPALVQTGY
-312 EPDAADFW
+312 EPEAADFW

-331 WDEDTFEDGL
+331 WDGDTFEDGL

-351 DFPAAVGVGDKLSN
+351 DFPAAVGVGDRMSN

-388 APIELILSPTSMV
+388 APIELIFSPTSMV

-416 LAQAE
+416 LAQAA
-421 GTPAVVPPF
+421 GCPAVVPPF
-430 QAPSEKVLKARLVEA
+430 QAPSEEMLKARLAAA

-458 GAKLPYRSTVG
+458 GEELPYRSTVG
-469 WVYWGRLAA
+469 WVYWGLLAA
-478 HTAAEHLETAVT
+478 HTAAERLETAVA
-490 GVGGPALDMMAY
+490 GVGGPEFDMMTY
-502 GALSEAGAVA
+502 GALCEAGAVA
-512 NIHALFNTA
+512 NIHVLFNTA

-532 QRLTAGPVSPAPPPS
+532 QRLTTGPVSPSPPPS
-547 PRLALL
+547 PRFALL

-588 HPWAPGRQVGTVGLP
+588 HPWAPGRQVGTVGSP
-603 TETEFDPIRDCY
+603 RCFAHGDRVRPDPGLLRGFGRSQC
-615 EDLVEANTRLQ
+615 APATRRRQ
-626 RIVDSKAP
+626 RSARGPDRASSGAG
-634 EALTGPAVAQVAQRV
+634 GPAGGGFFFCVVAPGA
-649 ENLFT
+649 
-654 ALLRPEHLHF
+654 P
-664 RARPLFSGRAAL
+664 PLPG
-676 ASESELNLDQVG
+676 Q
-688 LPEEM
+688 
-693 AWALFGPQVEREI
+693 
-706 GRAEEVAQ
+706 
-714 RSPRAAEV
+714 
-722 LDAIMERSWVLLYSA
+722 
-737 QRVLVDDGPVSTA
+737 TA
-750 VMAFRPQRLA
+750 V
-760 GAAVRVHPRVCRLME
+760 
-775 LDFDGDQIEVF
+775 
-786 LPLTEEAQAEAET
+786 
-799 ALSVAGHIQRDADI
+799 
-813 WRYVTDNYHGTIW
+813 
-826 GLAQLCR
+826 
-833 TEEGRAE
+833 
-840 VERLTGVAVDGSRLF
+840 
-855 SKHDL
+855 
-860 NRLLAQVLQRE
+860 
-871 GLQRALEVLDQLTR
+871 
-885 RGFAVCKQ
+885 
-893 SGASFNPF
+893 
-901 LGSSKEWPEQPKG
+901 
-914 VDRDEWQMYSD
+914 
-925 ELVAAFYQQ
+925 
-934 ADFDDND
+934 
-941 LGPLA
+941 
-946 LLSLSGARGNQQQLI
+946 
-961 QYVGGGLLYREDGGL
+961 
-976 FAQRG
+976 
-981 CWRDG
+981 
-986 LSVEETKVRA
+986 
-996 PRALWWGLAAANQ
+996 
-1009 RWIEAQEAAQQPVRA
+1009 
-1024 DYHVLGRAV
+1024 
-1033 RAAQPGVVFARAAER
+1033 
-1048 GETDPL
+1048 
-1054 TSLFSRLFAGLT
+1054 
-1066 AD
+1066 

>member
-31 PLADYQVEQQDSY
+31 PLADYQVEQQDAY
-44 TFSIKLSLGLGDA
+44 TFSIKLSLGLGAA

-62 YRDLPQPDRDGLF
+62 YRDLPRPDHDGLF

-90 RELAQA
+90 RELDQA

-116 PEQLAWDDDLVR
+116 PEQLAWDSDLVR

-136 LRDFHLEETSQYLQ
+136 MRDFHLEETSQYLQ

-156 RYTHLRRLTLIPIVG
+156 RYTHLRRLTLIPIV
-171 EPFVDRGVFPDS
+171 EPFDDQDVFPYS
-183 QYGLVCP
+183 QYGLMCP
-190 YCIPEGPNIG
+190 YCTPEGPNIG
-200 RILEVARGARICDG
+200 RVLEVARGARIRDR
-214 KLERIDGS
+214 KLERID
-222 AGFDGELSRTELAE
+222 
-236 VEAPDSILGF
+236 EAPDSILGF

-278 AAPIHDTG
+278 AAPIHSTG
-286 WFRQQYDQRLASK
+286 WFRQQHDQRLVSK

-312 EPDAADFW
+312 EPDAVDFW

-331 WDEDTFEDGL
+331 WDGDTFEDGL

-416 LAQAE
+416 LAQAA
-421 GTPAVVPPF
+421 GCPAVVPPF

-458 GAKLPYRSTVG
+458 GAELPYRSTVG

-478 HTAAEHLETAVT
+478 HAAAERLETAVA

-521 AAERPDANALG
+521 AAERPDADALG
-532 QRLTAGPVSPAPPPS
+532 QRLTAGPISPSPSPS
-547 PRLALL
+547 PRFALL

-560 GIRAELAGGEL
+560 GIRTELASGEL
-571 RFSFAEPEGL
+571 RFSFVEPEGL

-588 HPWAPGRQVGTVGLP
+588 HPWASGRQVGTVGDPVALP
-603 TETEFDPIRDCY
+603 EGTEFDPIRDHY
-615 EDLVEANTRLQ
+615 EDLVAANTRLQ
-626 RIVDSKAP
+626 RIVDSEAP
-634 EALTGPAVAQVAQRV
+634 EALVGPAVAQVTQRV
-649 ENLFT
+649 EDFFA
-654 ALLRPEHLHF
+654 ALLRPDHLHF
-664 RARPLFSGRAAL
+664 RARPLFSGQAAL
-676 ASESELNLDQVG
+676 VSESELNLDQVG

-706 GRAEEVAQ
+706 GHAEEVAQ
-714 RSPRAAEV
+714 RSAQAAEV
-722 LDAIMERSWVLLYSA
+722 LDAIMEHSWVLLYSA
-737 QRVLVDDGPVSTA
+737 QQVLVDDGPASTA
-750 VMAFRPQRLA
+750 VVAFRPRRLA
-760 GAAVRVHPRVCRLME
+760 GAAVRVHPRICRLME
-775 LDFDGDQIEVF
+775 RDFDGDKIEVF

-799 ALSVAGHIQRDADI
+799 ALSVAGHIQRDADV
-813 WRYVTDNYHGTIW
+813 WRYVADNYHGMIW

-840 VERLTGVAVDGSRLF
+840 VEELTGVAVDGSRLF
-855 SKHDL
+855 VKHDL
-860 NRLLAQVLQRE
+860 NHLLAQVLQRE
-871 GLQRALEVLDQLTR
+871 GLERALEVLDQLTQ

-901 LGSSKEWPEQPKG
+901 LGSSKEWPEQPKE
-914 VDRDEWQMYSD
+914 VNWDEWQMYGD

-946 LLSLSGARGNQQQLI
+946 LLSLSGARGNQQQMI
-961 QYVGGGLLYREDGGL
+961 QYVGGGLIYREDGSL
-976 FAQRG
+976 FAQCG

-986 LSVEETKVRA
+986 LSVEEAKVRA
-996 PRALWWGLAAANQ
+996 PRALWWGLAAMNQ
-1009 RWIEAQEAAQQPVRA
+1009 GWSEAREAAQQPARA
-1024 DYHVLGRAV
+1024 DYHVLGRAA
-1033 RAAQPGVVFARAAER
+1033 RAAQPGVVFARAAMR
-1048 GETDPL
+1048 GEVEPL
-1054 TSLFSRLFAGLT
+1054 TSLFSRLFVGLT
-1066 AD
+1066 A

>member
-57 SVEVE
+57 PVEVE
-62 YRDLPQPDRDGLF
+62 YRDLPRPDRDGLF

-90 RELAQA
+90 RELDQA

-116 PEQLAWDDDLVR
+116 PEQLAWDGDLVR

-136 LRDFHLEETSQYLQ
+136 MRDFHLEETSQYLQ

-171 EPFVDRGVFPDS
+171 EPFDDQDVFPYS

-190 YCIPEGPNIG
+190 YCTPEGPNIG
-200 RILEVARGARICDG
+200 RVLEVARGARIRDG
-214 KLERIDGS
+214 KLERID
-222 AGFDGELSRTELAE
+222 
-236 VEAPDSILGF
+236 EAPDSILGF

-278 AAPIHDTG
+278 VAPIHDTG
-286 WFRQQYDQRLASK
+286 WFRQQHDQRLASK

-312 EPDAADFW
+312 EPEAADFW

-326 TAFIM
+326 TAFVM
-331 WDEDTFEDGL
+331 WDGDTFEDGL

-372 VTRIL
+372 VARIL

-388 APIELILSPTSMV
+388 TPVEIILSPTSMV

-416 LAQAE
+416 IAQAE

-430 QAPSEKVLKARLVEA
+430 QASSEETLKARLAAA

-469 WVYWGRLAA
+469 WVYWGLLAA
-478 HTAAEHLETAVT
+478 HTAAEHLETAVI
-490 GVGGPALDMMAY
+490 GVGGPELDMMAY

-521 AAERPDANALG
+521 AAERPDADALG
-532 QRLTAGPVSPAPPPS
+532 QRLASDPISPSPPPS
-547 PRLALL
+547 PRFALL

-560 GIRAELAGGEL
+560 GIRAELAGREL

-588 HPWAPGRQVGTVGLP
+588 HPWAPGRQVGMVGDPGALP
-603 TETEFDPIRDCY
+603 AGIEFDPIRDCY

-626 RIVDSKAP
+626 RIVDSEAP
-634 EALTGPAVAQVAQRV
+634 EALVGPAVAQVAQRV
-649 ENLFT
+649 EDFFI

-664 RARPLFSGRAAL
+664 QARPLFSGRAAL
-676 ASESELNLDQVG
+676 ASESELELDQVG

-737 QRVLVDDGPVSTA
+737 QRVLVDDGPASTA
-750 VMAFRPQRLA
+750 VVAFRPQRLA
-760 GAAVRVHPRVCRLME
+760 GAAVRVHPRICRLME

-813 WRYVTDNYHGTIW
+813 WRYVTDNYHGMIW

-871 GLQRALEVLDQLTR
+871 GLERALEVLDQLTR
-885 RGFAVCKQ
+885 RGFEVCKQ

-901 LGSSKEWPEQPKG
+901 LGSSKEWPEQPEEA
-914 VDRDEWQMYSD
+914 DWDEWQMYGD

-961 QYVGGGLLYREDGGL
+961 QYVGGGLIYREDGGL

-1024 DYHVLGRAV
+1024 DYHVLGRAAK
-1033 RAAQPGVVFARAAER
+1033 AAQPGVVLARAAER
-1048 GETDPL
+1048 GEVEPL
-1054 TSLFSRLFAGLT
+1054 TSLFSRLFAGLP
-1066 AD
+1066 AG

>member
-7 VPWHRESFDLFV
+7 VPWHRESFDLFIY
-19 HQRLPR
+19 QRLPR

-62 YRDLPQPDRDGLF
+62 YRRDGLF

-90 RELAQA
+90 RELDQA

-116 PEQLAWDDDLVR
+116 PEQLAWDGDLVR
-128 NWLPLDAW
+128 SWLPLDAW

-171 EPFVDRGVFPDS
+171 EPFVGQDVFPYS

-200 RILEVARGARICDG
+200 RILEVARGARIRDG
-214 KLERIDGS
+214 KLERIDE
-222 AGFDGELSRTELAE
+222 D
-236 VEAPDSILGF
+236 PDSILGF

-278 AAPIHDTG
+278 AAPVHATG
-286 WFRQQYDQRLASK
+286 WFRQQHDQRLASK

-312 EPDAADFW
+312 EPEAADFW

-331 WDEDTFEDGL
+331 WDGDTFEDGL

-351 DFPAAVGVGDKLSN
+351 DFPTAVGVGDRISN
-365 RHGAKGV
+365 RHGAKAV

-388 APIELILSPTSMV
+388 TPIELIFSPTSMV

-430 QAPSEKVLKARLVEA
+430 QAPGEEMLKARLTAAE
-445 GLPEDGM
+445 LPEDGM

-469 WVYWGRLAA
+469 WVYWGLLAA
-478 HTAAEHLETAVT
+478 HTAAERLETAVA
-490 GVGGPALDMMAY
+490 GVGGPELDMMAY

-521 AAERPDANALG
+521 AAERPDANGLG
-532 QRLTAGPVSPAPPPS
+532 QRLTTGPMSASPPPAP
-547 PRLALL
+547 RFALL

-560 GIRAELAGGEL
+560 GIRAELASGEL

-581 TLARPVP
+581 TLARPVS
-588 HPWAPGRQVGTVGLP
+588 HPWASGRQVGTVGDPGALP
-603 TETEFDPIRDCY
+603 AETEFEPIRDCY

-626 RIVDSKAP
+626 RIVDSEAP
-634 EALTGPAVAQVAQRV
+634 EALVGPAVAQVTQRV
-649 ENLFT
+649 EDFFI

-676 ASESELNLDQVG
+676 VSESELNLDQVG

-737 QRVLVDDGPVSTA
+737 QRVLVDDGPASTA
-750 VMAFRPQRLA
+750 VMAFRPRRLA

-813 WRYVTDNYHGTIW
+813 WRYVADNW
-826 GLAQLCR
+826 RSCA
-833 TEEGRAE
+833 A
-840 VERLTGVAVDGSRLF
+840 
-855 SKHDL
+855 
-860 NRLLAQVLQRE
+860 
-871 GLQRALEVLDQLTR
+871 R
-885 RGFAVCKQ
+885 RKA
-893 SGASFNPF
+893 A
-901 LGSSKEWPEQPKG
+901 PK
-914 VDRDEWQMYSD
+914 WSD
-925 ELVAAFYQQ
+925 
-934 ADFDDND
+934 
-941 LGPLA
+941 
-946 LLSLSGARGNQQQLI
+946 
-961 QYVGGGLLYREDGGL
+961 
-976 FAQRG
+976 
-981 CWRDG
+981 
-986 LSVEETKVRA
+986 
-996 PRALWWGLAAANQ
+996 
-1009 RWIEAQEAAQQPVRA
+1009 
-1024 DYHVLGRAV
+1024 
-1033 RAAQPGVVFARAAER
+1033 
-1048 GETDPL
+1048 
-1054 TSLFSRLFAGLT
+1054 
-1066 AD
+1066 

>member
-19 HQRLPR
+19 HRRLPR

-57 SVEVE
+57 SIEVE

-75 HIEGNYRVVVPYPDR
+75 HIEGNYRVVLPYPDQ
-90 RELAQA
+90 RELDQA

-116 PEQLAWDDDLVR
+116 PEQLAWDSDLVR

-136 LRDFHLEETSQYLQ
+136 MRDFHLEETSQYLQ

-156 RYTHLRRLTLIPIVG
+156 RYTHLRRLTLIPVV
-171 EPFVDRGVFPDS
+171 EPFDDRDVFPDS

-190 YCIPEGPNIG
+190 YCTPEGPNIG
-200 RILEVARGARICDG
+200 RVLEVARGARIRDG
-214 KLERIDGS
+214 KLERID
-222 AGFDGELSRTELAE
+222 
-236 VEAPDSILGF
+236 EAPDSILGF

-278 AAPIHDTG
+278 VAPIHSTG
-286 WFRQQYDQRLASK
+286 WFRQQHDQRLASK

-312 EPDAADFW
+312 EPEAADFW

-331 WDEDTFEDGL
+331 WDGDTFEDGL

-388 APIELILSPTSMV
+388 APIELIFSPTSMV
-401 SRLNFGQQREAVMGR
+401 SRLNFGQQREAIMGR
-416 LAQAE
+416 LAHAA
-421 GTPAVVPPF
+421 GCPAVVPPF
-430 QAPSEKVLKARLVEA
+430 QAPSEETLKARLAAA

-458 GAKLPYRSTVG
+458 GEALPYRSTVG

-478 HTAAEHLETAVT
+478 HTAAKHLEIAVA
-490 GVGGPALDMMAY
+490 GVGGPELDMMAY
-502 GALSEAGAVA
+502 GALCEAGAVA

-521 AAERPDANALG
+521 AAERPDADTLG
-532 QRLTAGPVSPAPPPS
+532 LRLTVGPVSPSLPPS
-547 PRLALL
+547 PRFALL
-553 QQLLGMA
+553 QQLLGVA
-560 GIRAELAGGEL
+560 GIRAELENGEL

-603 TETEFDPIRDCY
+603 TGAEFDPVRGCY

-626 RIVDSKAP
+626 RIVDSEAP

-649 ENLFT
+649 EYLFT

-664 RARPLFSGRAAL
+664 RARPLFSGRGAL

-693 AWALFGPQVEREI
+693 AWDLFGPQVEREM
-706 GRAEEVAQ
+706 GRAEEVAR
-714 RSPRAAEV
+714 RSAQAAEA
-722 LDAIMERSWVLLYSA
+722 LDAIMGRSWVLLYSA
-737 QRVLVDDGPVSTA
+737 QRVLVDDGPASTA
-750 VMAFRPQRLA
+750 VVAFRPQRLA
-760 GAAVRVHPRVCRLME
+760 GAAVRVHPRICRLME

-813 WRYVTDNYHGTIW
+813 WRYVADNYHGMIW

-840 VERLTGVAVDGSRLF
+840 VERLTGVAVDGRRLF

-860 NRLLAQVLQRE
+860 NGLLAQVLQRE
-871 GLQRALEVLDQLTR
+871 GLPRALEALDQLTR

-901 LGSSKEWPEQPKG
+901 LGSSKEWPEQPKEA
-914 VDRDEWQMYSD
+914 DWDEWQMYSD

-946 LLSLSGARGNQQQLI
+946 LLALSGARGNQQQLS
-961 QYVGGGLLYREDGGL
+961 QYVGGGLLYREDGSL

-986 LSVEETKVRA
+986 LSVEEAKMRA
-996 PRALWWGLAAANQ
+996 PRALWGLAATNQ
-1009 RWIEAQEAAQQPVRA
+1009 SWSEAREAAQQPVRT
-1024 DYHVLGRAV
+1024 DYHILGRAA

-1054 TSLFSRLFAGLT
+1054 ASLFSRLFAGLP

>member
-19 HQRLPR
+19 HQRLPQ

-62 YRDLPQPDRDGLF
+62 YRDLPRPDRDGLF

-90 RELAQA
+90 RELDQA
-96 RILCVGEQLYDFID
+96 RILCVGEQLYDFVD

-116 PEQLAWDDDLVR
+116 PEQLAWDGDLVR
-128 NWLPLDAW
+128 SWLPLDAW
-136 LRDFHLEETSQYLQ
+136 MRDFHLEETSQYLQ

-156 RYTHLRRLTLIPIVG
+156 RYTHLRRLTLIPVVVD
-171 EPFVDRGVFPDS
+171 PFDGQDVFPYS

-190 YCIPEGPNIG
+190 YCIPEGPNVG
-200 RILEVARGARICDG
+200 RILEVARGARIRDG
-214 KLERIDGS
+214 KLERID
-222 AGFDGELSRTELAE
+222 ET
-236 VEAPDSILGF
+236 PDSILGF

-263 MGINMMRQWTSAADT
+263 MGVNMMRQWTSAADT
-278 AAPIHDTG
+278 AAPVHSTG
-286 WFRQQYDQRLASK
+286 WFRQQHDQRLASK
-299 GHKPEPALVQTGY
+299 GNKPEPALVQTGY
-312 EPDAADFW
+312 EPEAADFW

-326 TAFIM
+326 TAFVM
-331 WDEDTFEDGL
+331 WDGDTFEDGV

-351 DFPAAVGVGDKLSN
+351 NFPAAVGVGDKLSN

-388 APIELILSPTSMV
+388 APIELIFSPTSMV

-416 LAQAE
+416 LAQAA
-421 GTPAVVPPF
+421 GCPAVVPPF
-430 QAPSEKVLKARLVEA
+430 QAPNEKVLKARLVEA

-458 GAKLPYRSTVG
+458 GEALSYRSTVG

-478 HTAAEHLETAVT
+478 HTAAEHLEIAVT
-490 GVGGPALDMMAY
+490 GAGGPALDMVAY
-502 GALSEAGAVA
+502 GALCEAGAVA

-521 AAERPDANALG
+521 AAERSDANALG
-532 QRLTAGPVSPAPPPS
+532 QRLTSGPVSPAPPPS
-547 PRLALL
+547 PRFALL

-560 GIRAELAGGEL
+560 GIRAELASGEL

-581 TLARPVP
+581 TLARPVS
-588 HPWAPGRQVGTVGLP
+588 HPWAPGRQVGTVGDSVALP
-603 TETEFDPIRDCY
+603 TGAEFDPIRDCY
-615 EDLVEANTRLQ
+615 EDLVAANTRLQ
-626 RIVDSKAP
+626 RIVDSEAP
-634 EALTGPAVAQVAQRV
+634 EALVGPAVAQVAQRV
-649 ENLFT
+649 EALFT

-676 ASESELNLDQVG
+676 ASEYELNLDQVG

-693 AWALFGPQVEREI
+693 AWDLFGPQVEREI

-714 RSPRAAEV
+714 RSAQATEV
-722 LDAIMERSWVLLYSA
+722 LDAIMGRSWVLLYSA
-737 QRVLVDDGPVSTA
+737 QRVLVDDGPASTA
-750 VMAFRPQRLA
+750 VVAFRPQRLA

-813 WRYVTDNYHGTIW
+813 WRYVADNYHGMIW

-840 VERLTGVAVDGSRLF
+840 VERLTGGTVDGSRLF

-871 GLQRALEVLDQLTR
+871 GLQHALEVLDQLTR
-885 RGFAVCKQ
+885 RGFEVCKQ

-901 LGSSKEWPEQPKG
+901 LGSDKEWPEQPEEA
-914 VDRDEWQMYSD
+914 DWDEWQMYGD

-961 QYVGGGLLYREDGGL
+961 QYVGGGLIYREDGGL

-986 LSVEETKVRA
+986 LSVEESKMRA
-996 PRALWWGLAAANQ
+996 PRALWGLAATNRGWSAV
-1009 RWIEAQEAAQQPVRA
+1009 QEAAQQPSRA
-1024 DYHVLGRAV
+1024 DYHVLGRAA

-1054 TSLFSRLFAGLT
+1054 TSLFGRLFVGLT
-1066 AD
+1066 TA

>member
-19 HQRLPR
+19 HQRLPQ

-57 SVEVE
+57 PVEVE
-62 YRDLPQPDRDGLF
+62 YRDLPRPDRDGLF
-75 HIEGNYRVVVPYPDR
+75 YIEGNYRVVVPYPDR
-90 RELAQA
+90 RELDQA
-96 RILCVGEQLYDFID
+96 RILCVGEQLYDFVD
-110 QRLEAA
+110 HRLEAA
-116 PEQLAWDDDLVR
+116 PEQLAWDGDLVR
-128 NWLPLDAW
+128 SWLPLDAW

-156 RYTHLRRLTLIPIVG
+156 RYTHLRRLTLIPVVV
-171 EPFVDRGVFPDS
+171 EPFDGQGVFPDS

-190 YCIPEGPNIG
+190 YCTPEGPNIG
-200 RILEVARGARICDG
+200 RVLEVARGARIRDG
-214 KLERIDGS
+214 KLERID
-222 AGFDGELSRTELAE
+222 
-236 VEAPDSILGF
+236 EAPDSILGF
-246 SASMVPFLEHD
+246 SASMMPFIEHD
-257 DTNRAL
+257 DSNRAL
-263 MGINMMRQWTSAADT
+263 MGVNMMRQWTSAADT
-278 AAPIHDTG
+278 TAPVHATG
-286 WFRQQYDQRLASK
+286 WFRQQYDQCLASK

-331 WDEDTFEDGL
+331 WDGDTFEDGL

-351 DFPAAVGVGDKLSN
+351 DFPTVVGVGDKLSN

-388 APIELILSPTSMV
+388 APIELIFSPTSMV

-421 GTPAVVPPF
+421 GCPAVVPPF
-430 QAPSEKVLKARLVEA
+430 QAPSEKVLKERLAAA

-478 HTAAEHLETAVT
+478 HTAAERLETAVA
-490 GVGGPALDMMAY
+490 GVGGPELDMMAY
-502 GALSEAGAVA
+502 GALCEAGAVA

-532 QRLTAGPVSPAPPPS
+532 QRLTAGPVSPTSPPS
-547 PRLALL
+547 PRFALL
-553 QQLLGMA
+553 QQLLSMT
-560 GIRAELAGGEL
+560 GIRAELVNGEL

-588 HPWAPGRQVGTVGLP
+588 HPWSPGRQVGTVGSLVALP
-603 TETEFDPIRDCY
+603 AGAEFDPIRDCY
-615 EDLVEANTRLQ
+615 EDLVAANTRLQ
-626 RIVDSKAP
+626 RIVDSEAP
-634 EALTGPAVAQVAQRV
+634 EALTEPAVAQVAQRV
-649 ENLFT
+649 EDLFT

-664 RARPLFSGRAAL
+664 RVKPLFSGRAAL
-676 ASESELNLDQVG
+676 VSEFELNLDQVG

-693 AWALFGPQVEREI
+693 AWALFGPQVEREM
-706 GRAEEVAQ
+706 GLAEEAT
-714 RSPRAAEV
+714 RAAEV

-737 QRVLVDDGPVSTA
+737 QRVLVDDGPASTA
-750 VMAFRPQRLA
+750 VVAFRPQRLA

-799 ALSVAGHIQRDADI
+799 VLSVAGHIRRDADI
-813 WRYVTDNYHGTIW
+813 WRYVADNYHGTIW

-840 VERLTGVAVDGSRLF
+840 VERLTGAAVDGSRLF

-901 LGSSKEWPEQPKG
+901 LGSSKEWPEQPEEA
-914 VDRDEWQMYSD
+914 DWDEWQMYSD

-946 LLSLSGARGNQQQLI
+946 LLSLSGARGNQHQLI
-961 QYVGGGLLYREDGGL
+961 QYVGGGLLYREDGSL

-981 CWRDG
+981 CRRDG
-986 LSVEETKVRA
+986 LSVEEVKVRA
-996 PRALWWGLAAANQ
+996 PGALWGLAATNQ
-1009 RWIEAQEAAQQPVRA
+1009 RWTEAQEATRQPVRA
-1024 DYHVLGRAV
+1024 DYHVLGRAA
-1033 RAAQPGVVFARAAER
+1033 RAAQPGVVFARAAVR
-1048 GETDPL
+1048 GGVDPL
-1054 TSLFSRLFAGLT
+1054 TSLFSRLFVGLT
-1066 AD
+1066 GD

>member
-7 VPWHRESFDLFV
+7 VPWHRESFDLFIY
-19 HQRLPR
+19 QRLPR

-57 SVEVE
+57 PVEVE
-62 YRDLPQPDRDGLF
+62 YRDLPRPDRDGLF
-75 HIEGNYRVVVPYPDR
+75 HIEGNYRAVVPYPDR
-90 RELAQA
+90 RELDQA

-116 PEQLAWDDDLVR
+116 PEQLAWDSGLVR

-136 LRDFHLEETSQYLQ
+136 MRDFHLEETSQYLQ

-156 RYTHLRRLTLIPIVG
+156 RYTHLRRLTLIPVV
-171 EPFVDRGVFPDS
+171 EPFDDRDVFPDS

-190 YCIPEGPNIG
+190 YCTPEGPNIG
-200 RILEVARGARICDG
+200 RVLEVARGARIRNG
-214 KLERIDGS
+214 KLERIDES
-222 AGFDGELSRTELAE
+222 
-236 VEAPDSILGF
+236 PDSILGF

-257 DTNRAL
+257 DSNRAL
-263 MGINMMRQWTSAADT
+263 MGVNMMRQWTSAADT
-278 AAPIHDTG
+278 AAPVHSTG

-299 GHKPEPALVQTGY
+299 GSKPEPALVQTGY
-312 EPDAADFW
+312 EPEAADFW

-326 TAFIM
+326 TAFVM
-331 WDEDTFEDGL
+331 WDGDTFEDGL
-341 VISESAAARM
+341 VLSESAAVRM
-351 DFPAAVGVGDKLSN
+351 DFPTALGMGDRLSN

-388 APIELILSPTSMV
+388 VPIELIFSPTSMV

-416 LAQAE
+416 LAQAA
-421 GTPAVVPPF
+421 GCPAVVPPF
-430 QAPSEKVLKARLVEA
+430 QAPSEKVLKARLVEV

-458 GAKLPYRSTVG
+458 GTKLPYRSTVG
-469 WVYWGRLAA
+469 WVYWGRT
-478 HTAAEHLETAVT
+478 HTAAERLETAVA
-490 GVGGPALDMMAY
+490 GAGGPALDMMAY
-502 GALSEAGAVA
+502 GALCEAGAVA

-532 QRLTAGPVSPAPPPS
+532 QRLTSGPVSPSPPPS
-547 PRLALL
+547 PRFALL

-560 GIRAELAGGEL
+560 GIRAELANGEL

-588 HPWAPGRQVGTVGLP
+588 HPWAPRHQVGTVGSPVALP
-603 TETEFDPIRDCY
+603 AEAEFDPIRGCY
-615 EDLVEANTRLQ
+615 EDLVAANTRLQ
-626 RIVDSKAP
+626 RVVESEAP

-649 ENLFT
+649 GDLFT

-676 ASESELNLDQVG
+676 VSGFELELDQVG

-706 GRAEEVAQ
+706 GRAEEAT
-714 RSPRAAEV
+714 RAAEV

-737 QRVLVDDGPVSTA
+737 QRVLVDDGPASTA
-750 VMAFRPQRLA
+750 MVAFRPRRLA

-799 ALSVAGHIQRDADI
+799 ALSVAGHIRRDADI
-813 WRYVTDNYHGTIW
+813 WRYVADNYHGMIW

-860 NRLLAQVLQRE
+860 NRLLAQVLQCE

-901 LGSSKEWPEQPKG
+901 LGSDKEWPEQPKE
-914 VDRDEWQMYSD
+914 VDWDEWQLYSD

-946 LLSLSGARGNQQQLI
+946 LLTLSGARGNQQQVI
-961 QYVGGGLLYREDGGL
+961 QYVGGGLLYREDGSL

-981 CWRDG
+981 CRRDG
-986 LSVEETKVRA
+986 LSVEEIKVRT
-996 PRALWWGLAAANQ
+996 PGALWGLAATNQ
-1009 RWIEAQEAAQQPVRA
+1009 RWTEAQEAALQPVRA
-1024 DYHVLGRAV
+1024 DYHVLGRAAK
-1033 RAAQPGVVFARAAER
+1033 AAQPGVVFARAAER

>member
-19 HQRLPR
+19 HQRLPQ

-44 TFSIKLSLGLGDA
+44 TFSIKLSLGLGAA
-57 SVEVE
+57 SIEVE
-62 YRDLPQPDRDGLF
+62 YRDLPRPDRDGLF
-75 HIEGNYRVVVPYPDR
+75 HIEGNYRVVLPYPDR
-90 RELAQA
+90 RELDQA

-156 RYTHLRRLTLIPIVG
+156 RYTHLRRLTLIPVVV
-171 EPFVDRGVFPDS
+171 EPFDDQDVFPYS

-190 YCIPEGPNIG
+190 YCTPEGPNIG
-200 RILEVARGARICDG
+200 RVLEVARGARIRDG
-214 KLERIDGS
+214 KLERLD
-222 AGFDGELSRTELAE
+222 
-236 VEAPDSILGF
+236 EAPDSILGF

-278 AAPIHDTG
+278 AAPIHSTG

-312 EPDAADFW
+312 EPEAADFW

-331 WDEDTFEDGL
+331 WDGDTFEDGL

-388 APIELILSPTSMV
+388 APIELIYSPTSMV

-416 LAQAE
+416 LAQAV
-421 GTPAVVPPF
+421 GCPAVVPPF

-452 EQLTLK
+452 EQLTLE

-478 HTAAEHLETAVT
+478 HTAAERLETAVA
-490 GVGGPALDMMAY
+490 GVGGPELDMMAY
-502 GALSEAGAVA
+502 GALCEAGAVA

-521 AAERPDANALG
+521 AAERPDADALG
-532 QRLTAGPVSPAPPPS
+532 RRLTAGPLSPTPPPS

-603 TETEFDPIRDCY
+603 AATEFDPIRGCY

-626 RIVDSKAP
+626 RIVDSEAP

-649 ENLFT
+649 EDFFA
-654 ALLRPEHLHF
+654 ALLRPDHLHF
-664 RARPLFSGRAAL
+664 RARPLFSGQAAL
-676 ASESELNLDQVG
+676 ASESELDLDQVG

-693 AWALFGPQVEREI
+693 AWDLFGPQVEREM
-706 GRAEEVAQ
+706 GRAEEVAR
-714 RSPRAAEV
+714 RSAQATEA
-722 LDAIMERSWVLLYSA
+722 LDAIMGRSWVLLYSA
-737 QRVLVDDGPVSTA
+737 QRVLVDDGPASTA
-750 VMAFRPQRLA
+750 VVAFRPHRLT
-760 GAAVRVHPRVCRLME
+760 GSAVRVHPRICRLME
-775 LDFDGDQIEVF
+775 RDFDGDKIEVF

-799 ALSVAGHIQRDADI
+799 VLSVAGHIQRDADI
-813 WRYVTDNYHGTIW
+813 WRYVADNYHGMIW
-826 GLAQLCR
+826 GLARLCR

-840 VERLTGVAVDGSRLF
+840 VERLTGVAVDSSRLF

-871 GLQRALEVLDQLTR
+871 GLPRALEVLDQLTR

-901 LGSSKEWPEQPKG
+901 LGSSKEWPEQPEEA
-914 VDRDEWQMYSD
+914 DWDEWQMYSD

-946 LLSLSGARGNQQQLI
+946 LLSLSGARGNQHQLI

-986 LSVEETKVRA
+986 LSVEEAKMRA
-996 PRALWWGLAAANQ
+996 PRALWWGLAASNQ
-1009 RWIEAQEAAQQPVRA
+1009 GWSEAREAAQQPVRA
-1024 DYHVLGRAV
+1024 DYHVLGRAA

-1048 GETDPL
+1048 GEVDPL
-1054 TSLFSRLFAGLT
+1054 TSLFSRLFAGL
-1066 AD
+1066 AA

>member
-62 YRDLPQPDRDGLF
+62 YRDLPRPDRDGLF

-90 RELAQA
+90 RELDQA

-116 PEQLAWDDDLVR
+116 PEQLAWDSDLVR

-136 LRDFHLEETSQYLQ
+136 MRDFHLEETSQYLQ

-156 RYTHLRRLTLIPIVG
+156 RYTHLRRLTLIPVVV
-171 EPFVDRGVFPDS
+171 EPFDDQDVFPYS

-190 YCIPEGPNIG
+190 YCTPEGPNIG
-200 RILEVARGARICDG
+200 RVLEVARGARIRDG
-214 KLERIDGS
+214 KLERIGQ
-222 AGFDGELSRTELAE
+222 
-236 VEAPDSILGF
+236 APDSILGF
-246 SASMVPFLEHD
+246 SASMMPFIEHD
-257 DTNRAL
+257 DSNRAL

-278 AAPIHDTG
+278 SAPIHDTG
-286 WFRQQYDQRLASK
+286 WFRQQHDQRLASK
-299 GHKPEPALVQTGY
+299 GNKPEPALVQTGY
-312 EPDAADFW
+312 EPEAADFW

-331 WDEDTFEDGL
+331 WDGDTFEDGL
-341 VISESAAARM
+341 VISESAATRM
-351 DFPAAVGVGDKLSN
+351 DFPTALGVGDKLSN

-388 APIELILSPTSMV
+388 TPIELILSPTSMV

-445 GLPEDGM
+445 KLPEDGM

-458 GAKLPYRSTVG
+458 GAKLSYRSTVG
-469 WVYWGRLAA
+469 WVYWGLLAA
-478 HTAAEHLETAVT
+478 HTAAEHLEIAVA
-490 GVGGPALDMMAY
+490 GVGGPELDMMAY
-502 GALSEAGAVA
+502 GALCEAGAVA

-521 AAERPDANALG
+521 AAEQPDANALG
-532 QRLTAGPVSPAPPPS
+532 QRLTVGPVSPSLPPS
-547 PRLALL
+547 PRFALL

-560 GIRAELAGGEL
+560 GIRAELASGEL

-588 HPWAPGRQVGTVGLP
+588 HPWAPGRQVGTVGDPVALP
-603 TETEFDPIRDCY
+603 TGAEFDPIRDCY

-626 RIVDSKAP
+626 RIVDSEAP
-634 EALTGPAVAQVAQRV
+634 EALTGPAVMQVAQRV
-649 ENLFT
+649 EALFT

-676 ASESELNLDQVG
+676 ASEYELNLDQVG

-693 AWALFGPQVEREI
+693 AWNLFGPQVEREM
-706 GRAEEVAQ
+706 GLAEEVAQ
-714 RSPRAAEV
+714 RSTQAAEV
-722 LDAIMERSWVLLYSA
+722 LDALMERSWVLLYSA
-737 QRVLVDDGPVSTA
+737 QRVLVDDGPASTA
-750 VMAFRPQRLA
+750 VVAFRPQRLA

-786 LPLTEEAQAEAET
+786 LPLTEEAQAEAGT
-799 ALSVAGHIQRDADI
+799 ALSVAGHIQRDADV

-871 GLQRALEVLDQLTR
+871 DLQRALEVLDQLTR
-885 RGFAVCKQ
+885 RGFEVCKQ

-901 LGSSKEWPEQPKG
+901 LGSGKEWPEQPEEA
-914 VDRDEWQMYSD
+914 DWDEWQMYGD

-961 QYVGGGLLYREDGGL
+961 QYVGGGLIYREDGGL

-986 LSVEETKVRA
+986 LSVEESKMRA
-996 PRALWWGLAAANQ
+996 PRALWGLAATNQ
-1009 RWIEAQEAAQQPVRA
+1009 GWSAAQEAAQQPSRA
-1024 DYHVLGRAV
+1024 DYHVLGRAA

-1048 GETDPL
+1048 GEVEPL
-1054 TSLFSRLFAGLT
+1054 TSLFSRLFVGLT

>member
-7 VPWHRESFDLFV
+7 VPWHRESFDLFIY
-19 HQRLPR
+19 QRLPR

-31 PLADYQVEQQDSY
+31 PLADYQVEQQGSY
-44 TFSIKLSLGLGDA
+44 TFSIKLGLGLGDA
-57 SVEVE
+57 PVEVE
-62 YRDLPQPDRDGLF
+62 YRDLPRPDRDGLF
-75 HIEGNYRVVVPYPDR
+75 RIEGNYRVVVPYPDR
-90 RELAQA
+90 RELDQA

-116 PEQLAWDDDLVR
+116 PEQLAWDGDLVR
-128 NWLPLDAW
+128 SWLPLDAW
-136 LRDFHLEETSQYLQ
+136 MRDFHLEETSQYLQ

-171 EPFVDRGVFPDS
+171 EPFVDQDVFPYS

-190 YCIPEGPNIG
+190 YCTPEGPNIG
-200 RILEVARGARICDG
+200 RILEVARGARIRDG

-222 AGFDGELSRTELAE
+222 AELAE
-236 VEAPDSILGF
+236 VEALDSILGF

-312 EPDAADFW
+312 EPEAADFW

-326 TAFIM
+326 TAFVM
-331 WDEDTFEDGL
+331 WDGDTFEDGL

-416 LAQAE
+416 IAQAE

-430 QAPSEKVLKARLVEA
+430 QAPSEETLKARLAAA

-469 WVYWGRLAA
+469 WVYWGCLAA
-478 HTAAEHLETAVT
+478 RTAAERLETAVA
-490 GVGGPALDMMAY
+490 GASGPELDMMAY
-502 GALSEAGAVA
+502 GALCEAGAVA

-521 AAERPDANALG
+521 AAERPDADALG
-532 QRLTAGPVSPAPPPS
+532 QRLIAGPVSPAPPPS

-553 QQLLGMA
+553 QPLLGMA

-588 HPWAPGRQVGTVGLP
+588 HPWAPGRQVGTVGDPGALP
-603 TETEFDPIRDCY
+603 AGIEFDPIRGCH

-626 RIVDSKAP
+626 RILDSEAP
-634 EALTGPAVAQVAQRV
+634 EALVGPAVAQVAQRV
-649 ENLFT
+649 EDLFI

-664 RARPLFSGRAAL
+664 WARPLFSGRAAL
-676 ASESELNLDQVG
+676 ASESELELDQVG
-688 LPEEM
+688 LSEEM
-693 AWALFGPQVEREI
+693 VWALFGPQVEREI

-714 RSPRAAEV
+714 RSPRATEV

-737 QRVLVDDGPVSTA
+737 QRVLVDDGPASTA
-750 VMAFRPQRLA
+750 MVAFRPQRLA

-786 LPLTEEAQAEAET
+786 LPLTEEAQAEAGT

-813 WRYVTDNYHGTIW
+813 WRYVTDNYHGMIW

-840 VERLTGVAVDGSRLF
+840 VEELTGVAVDGSRLF
-855 SKHDL
+855 YKHDL

-885 RGFAVCKQ
+885 RGFEVCKQ

-901 LGSSKEWPEQPKG
+901 LGSRKEWPEQPEEA
-914 VDRDEWQMYSD
+914 DWDEWQLYSD

-961 QYVGGGLLYREDGGL
+961 QYVGGGLIYREDGGL

-986 LSVEETKVRA
+986 LSVEEAKVRA
-996 PRALWWGLAAANQ
+996 PRALWGLAATNQ
-1009 RWIEAQEAAQQPVRA
+1009 GWSEAREAAQQPARA
-1024 DYHVLGRAV
+1024 DYHVLGRAA
-1033 RAAQPGVVFARAAER
+1033 RASQPGVVFARAAER

-1054 TSLFSRLFAGLT
+1054 TSLFSRLFAGLP
-1066 AD
+1066 A

>member
-62 YRDLPQPDRDGLF
+62 YRDLPRPDRDGLF

-90 RELAQA
+90 RELDQA

-116 PEQLAWDDDLVR
+116 PEQLAWDGDLVR

-136 LRDFHLEETSQYLQ
+136 MRDFHLEETSQYLQ

-156 RYTHLRRLTLIPIVG
+156 RYTHLRRLTLIPVVVD
-171 EPFVDRGVFPDS
+171 PFDGQDVFPYS

-200 RILEVARGARICDG
+200 RVLEVARGARIRDG
-214 KLERIDGS
+214 KLERID
-222 AGFDGELSRTELAE
+222 
-236 VEAPDSILGF
+236 EAPDSILGF

-263 MGINMMRQWTSAADT
+263 MGVNMMRQWTSAADT
-278 AAPIHDTG
+278 AAPVHSTG
-286 WFRQQYDQRLASK
+286 WFRQQHDQRLTSK
-299 GHKPEPALVQTGY
+299 GHRPEPALVQTGY
-312 EPDAADFW
+312 EPEAADFW

-331 WDEDTFEDGL
+331 WDGDTFEDGL

-351 DFPAAVGVGDKLSN
+351 DFPSAVGVGDRISN
-365 RHGAKGV
+365 RHGAKAV

-388 APIELILSPTSMV
+388 TPIELIFSPTSMV

-430 QAPSEKVLKARLVEA
+430 QAPSEKVLKAGLVEA

-458 GAKLPYRSTVG
+458 GEELSYRSTVG
-469 WVYWGRLAA
+469 WVYWGRQT
-478 HTAAEHLETAVT
+478 HTAAERLETAVT
-490 GVGGPALDMMAY
+490 GVGGPELDMMAY
-502 GALSEAGAVA
+502 GALSEAGAVT

-532 QRLTAGPVSPAPPPS
+532 QRLTTGPVSPSPPPA
-547 PRLALL
+547 PCFALL

-560 GIRAELAGGEL
+560 GVRAELASGEL

-581 TLARPVP
+581 TLARPVS
-588 HPWAPGRQVGTVGLP
+588 HPWAPGRQVGTVGDPGALP
-603 TETEFDPIRDCY
+603 AGIELDPIRGCY

-626 RIVDSKAP
+626 RIIDSEAP
-634 EALTGPAVAQVAQRV
+634 EALVGPAVAQVTQRV
-649 ENLFT
+649 EDLFT

-693 AWALFGPQVEREI
+693 AWNLFGPQVEREM
-706 GRAEEVAQ
+706 GLAEEATQ
-714 RSPRAAEV
+714 AAEV
-722 LDAIMERSWVLLYSA
+722 LDALMARSWVLLYSA
-737 QRVLVDDGPVSTA
+737 QRVLVDEGPMFHVPPTA
-750 VMAFRPQRLA
+750 VVAFRPRRLA

-786 LPLTEEAQAEAET
+786 LPLTEEAQAEAGT
-799 ALSVAGHIQRDADI
+799 ALSVAGHIRRDADI
-813 WRYVTDNYHGTIW
+813 WRYVADNYHGTIW

-860 NRLLAQVLQRE
+860 NRLLAQVLQHE
-871 GLQRALEVLDQLTR
+871 GLERAMEVLDQLTR
-885 RGFAVCKQ
+885 RGFEVCKQ

-901 LGSSKEWPEQPKG
+901 LGSSKEWPEQPEEA
-914 VDRDEWQMYSD
+914 DWDEWQMYSD

-961 QYVGGGLLYREDGGL
+961 QYVGGGLLYREDGSL

-981 CWRDG
+981 CRRDG

-996 PRALWWGLAAANQ
+996 PRALWGLAATNQ
-1009 RWIEAQEAAQQPVRA
+1009 GWTEAREAAQQPRRA
-1024 DYHVLGRAV
+1024 DYHVLGRAA
-1033 RAAQPGVVFARAAER
+1033 RAAQPGVVFARAAKR

-1054 TSLFSRLFAGLT
+1054 TSLFSRLFVGLT
-1066 AD
+1066 AA

>member
-19 HQRLPR
+19 HQRLPQ

-62 YRDLPQPDRDGLF
+62 YQDLPRPDREGLF

-90 RELAQA
+90 RELDQA

-110 QRLEAA
+110 QKLEAA

-136 LRDFHLEETSQYLQ
+136 MRDFHLEETSQYLQ
-150 ATNWLD
+150 TTNWLD
-156 RYTHLRRLTLIPIVG
+156 RYTHLRRLTLIPIVV
-171 EPFVDRGVFPDS
+171 EPFDDRDVFPDS

-190 YCIPEGPNIG
+190 CCTPEGPNIG
-200 RILEVARGARICDG
+200 RVLEVARGARIRDG
-214 KLERIDGS
+214 KLERIN
-222 AGFDGELSRTELAE
+222 
-236 VEAPDSILGF
+236 EAPDSILGF
-246 SASMVPFLEHD
+246 SASMLPFLEHD
-257 DTNRAL
+257 DSNRAL
-263 MGINMMRQWTSAADT
+263 MGVNMMRQWTSAADT
-278 AAPIHDTG
+278 AAPVHATG
-286 WFRQQYDQRLASK
+286 WFRQQHDQRLASK
-299 GHKPEPALVQTGY
+299 GNKPEPALVQTGY
-312 EPDAADFW
+312 EPETADFW

-331 WDEDTFEDGL
+331 WDGDTFEDGV

-351 DFPAAVGVGDKLSN
+351 NFPAAVGVGDKLSN

-388 APIELILSPTSMV
+388 TPIELIFSPTSMV

-416 LAQAE
+416 IARAE

-430 QAPSEKVLKARLVEA
+430 QAPSEEMLKARLAAA
-445 GLPEDGM
+445 GLTEDGM

-458 GAKLPYRSTVG
+458 GEALPYRSTVG

-478 HTAAEHLETAVT
+478 HTAAEHLEIAVA
-490 GVGGPALDMMAY
+490 GVGGPELDMMAY
-502 GALSEAGAVA
+502 GALCEAGAVA

-521 AAERPDANALG
+521 PAERPDANALG
-532 QRLTAGPVSPAPPPS
+532 QRLTVGPVSPSLPPS
-547 PRLALL
+547 PRFALL
-553 QQLLGMA
+553 QQLLGVA
-560 GIRAELAGGEL
+560 GIRAELENGEL

-588 HPWAPGRQVGTVGLP
+588 HPWAPGRQVETVGDPGALP
-603 TETEFDPIRDCY
+603 TGAEFDPIRDCY
-615 EDLVEANTRLQ
+615 EDLVAANTRLQ
-626 RIVDSKAP
+626 RVIDSEAP
-634 EALTGPAVAQVAQRV
+634 EALVGPAVAQVTQQV
-649 ENLFT
+649 EDLFT
-654 ALLRPEHLHF
+654 KLLRPEHLHF

-676 ASESELNLDQVG
+676 ASEFELDLDQVG

-706 GRAEEVAQ
+706 GRVEEVAQ
-714 RSPRAAEV
+714 RSAQAAEV

-737 QRVLVDDGPVSTA
+737 QRVLVDDGPASTA
-750 VMAFRPQRLA
+750 VVAFRPQRLV
-760 GAAVRVHPRVCRLME
+760 GAAVRIHSRICRLME

-813 WRYVTDNYHGTIW
+813 WRYVADNYHGMIW

-855 SKHDL
+855 AKHDL

-871 GLQRALEVLDQLTR
+871 GLPRALEVLDQLTR
-885 RGFAVCKQ
+885 RGFEVCKQ

-914 VDRDEWQMYSD
+914 ADWDEWQMYSD

-946 LLSLSGARGNQQQLI
+946 LLSLSGARGNQHQLI
-961 QYVGGGLLYREDGGL
+961 QYVGGGLLYREDGSL

-981 CWRDG
+981 CRRNG
-986 LSVEETKVRA
+986 LSVEEIKVRA
-996 PRALWWGLAAANQ
+996 PGALWGLAATNQ
-1009 RWIEAQEAAQQPVRA
+1009 NWTEARKATQQPVRT
-1024 DYHVLGRAV
+1024 DYHVLGRAA

-1048 GETDPL
+1048 GEIDPL
-1054 TSLFSRLFAGLT
+1054 TSLSSRLFVGLT